1 MDKLSG
7 DMNYELLMKGI
18 DGEVWSLDLPLDAPA
33 MNYQTNNLAE
43 LKDRNASYS
52 QRISLPRTTHNE
64 QAFQFSF
71 VIGSG
76 SYVPYMRFPCQL
88 FYEGA
93 LISPVGAVLNIVDVS
108 DESIGIQIIGATA
121 DLFDTLNNTD
131 AKDPG
136 DGMFLL
142 KWYTDTMGQIE
153 RRLVGPEGVKVLYFW
168 LYATLQKNP
177 NIPPISMEAIQQVR
191 ELDKFYPHLNWYDL
205 VTWIFAR
212 EGYSLETDVDPVD
225 RDEMFL
231 PCTYP
236 VLADNPNAPKASGTG
251 WIQDPPIGT
260 TVGVVWQGFPG
271 VTLSDPVAGRLLMGT
286 VAGTFNWMTLWDTT
300 ITFSFSWSN
309 ISAIRNGS
317 VAVQVTHYKND
328 GTSAIVLIRS
338 WSSGS
343 SGSASV
349 NIPMEAGEH
358 ILVSGSLATVNPSAN
373 QYDMR
378 FPVSITAPP
387 VPETSPGDKPQ
398 PGLTYD
404 LLASTGFKSLG
415 DIVKA
420 FFQLFGLTIDVNPAT
435 KVARAYSVQEF
446 YNRRSSSG
454 KNWSDKLIK
463 GKDTKLTFQLSNY
476 AQSNEIK
483 LEDNKDN
490 NVTDS
495 YKFSIPDVNLQ
506 PTKLLFQI
514 GFLAGLNQTLY
525 DEDTTDKVH
534 TIANYPIWTVNR
546 GRVENGEMTETTWEY
561 NALSKPMV
569 VHVNKSDYMWPQVS
583 VGYTL
588 IRVRLFTAYFKN
600 LNYYVPKYYDK
611 LINNILKRPKI
622 LQTQILLDSLDIQS
636 LDLFDPIWLEE
647 PGFWFYVSKINNFQ
661 AEKITKVDLIRM

>member
-1 MDKLSG
+1 
-7 DMNYELLMKGI
+7 MNYELLMKGI

-33 MNYQTNNLAE
+33 MNYQINNLAE

-71 VIGSG
+71 VVGSG
-76 SYVPYMRFPCQL
+76 SGVPYMKFPCQL

-93 LISPVGAVLNIVDVS
+93 LISPAGAVLNIIDVS
-108 DESIGIQIIGATA
+108 DTSIGVQILGATV

-142 KWYTDTMGQIE
+142 KWYTDTMGQTE
-153 RRLVGPEGVKVLYFW
+153 RYLSGPGEVKVLYFW

-177 NIPPISMEAIQQVR
+177 NFPPFTMEAIRQVR

-205 VTWIFAR
+205 VTWIFDRA
-212 EGYSLETDVDPVD
+212 GYSLETDVDPVD
-225 RDEMFL
+225 RAEMFL

-236 VLADNPNAPKASGTG
+236 VLADKPKAPGASGMG
-251 WIQDPPIGT
+251 WIRNFTVGT
-260 TVGVVWQGFPG
+260 TVGVIWKGSPG
-271 VTLSDPVAGRLLMGT
+271 VTLSDPVAGRLTIGPKS
-286 VAGTFNWMTLWDTT
+286 GTFSWMTLWDTT
-300 ITFSFSWSN
+300 ITFRFSWSN
-309 ISAIRNGS
+309 ISAIQKSR
-317 VAVQVTHYKND
+317 VAVEVTHYKND
-328 GTSAIVLIRS
+328 GTSAVVLTRS
-338 WSSGS
+338 WSTGS

-349 NIPMEAGEH
+349 DIQMEAGEH
-358 ILVSGSLATVNPSAN
+358 ILVSGTLAVITNPDSSF
-373 QYDMR
+373 DMR

-420 FFQLFGLTIDVNPAT
+420 FVQLFGLTVDVNPVT
-435 KVARAYSVQEF
+435 KVARAYSTREF

-463 GKDTKLTFQLSNY
+463 GKDTKLTFQLSSY

-514 GFLAGLNQTLY
+514 GFLAGLNQRLY
-525 DEDTTDKVH
+525 DAGTTNKTH
-534 TIANYPIWTVNR
+534 TLANYPIWTINR
-546 GRVENGEMTETTWEY
+546 GRMENGEVTETTWEY
-561 NALSKPMV
+561 NVLSKPMV
-569 VHVNKSDYMWPQVS
+569 VHINKSDYMRPEVK
-583 VGYTL
+583 VGHTL
-588 IRVRLFTAYFKN
+588 TRVRLYTAYFKN
-600 LNYYVPKYYDK
+600 LKYYVPKYYNK
-611 LINNILKRPKI
+611 LINNIFKRPKI
-622 LQTQILLDSLDIQS
+622 LQVQILLDSLDIQS
-636 LDLFDPIWLEE
+636 LDLFNPIWLEE
-647 PGFWFYVSKINNFQ
+647 HGFWFYVSKINNFQ
-661 AEKITKVDLIRM
+661 AGKISKVDLIRM

>member
-1 MDKLSG
+1 
-7 DMNYELLMKGI
+7 MNYELLMKGI

-33 MNYQTNNLAE
+33 MNYQINSLAE

-71 VIGSG
+71 VVGSG
-76 SYVPYMRFPCQL
+76 SGVPYMRFPCQL

-93 LISPVGAVLNIVDVS
+93 LISPAGAVLNIVDVS
-108 DESIGIQIIGATA
+108 DTSIGVQILGATV

-136 DGMFLL
+136 GGMFLL
-142 KWYTDTMGQIE
+142 KWYTDTMGQTE
-153 RRLVGPEGVKVLYFW
+153 RHLSGSGEAKVLYFW

-177 NIPPISMEAIQQVR
+177 NFPPFAMEAIRQVS

-205 VTWIFAR
+205 VTWIFDRA
-212 EGYSLETDVDPVD
+212 GYSLETDVDPVD
-225 RDEMFL
+225 RDGMFL

-236 VLADNPNAPKASGTG
+236 VLADNPKAPRASGIG
-251 WIQDPPIGT
+251 WIRNPPVGT
-260 TVGVVWQGFPG
+260 PTGVIWKGSPG
-271 VTLSDPVAGRLLMGT
+271 VTLSDPVAGRLTIGPGS
-286 VAGTFNWMTLWDTT
+286 GTFSWMTLWDTI
-300 ITFSFSWSN
+300 ITFRFSWSN
-309 ISAIRNGS
+309 ISAIQKSS
-317 VAVQVTHYKND
+317 VTVKVTHYKND
-328 GTSAIVLIRS
+328 GTSAVVLTRS

-343 SGSASV
+343 SGNVSV
-349 NIPMEAGEH
+349 DIQMEAGEH
-358 ILVSGSLATVNPSAN
+358 ILVSGTLAIVTNPGSSF
-373 QYDMR
+373 DMR

-420 FFQLFGLTIDVNPAT
+420 FVQLFGLTVDVNPVT
-435 KVARAYSVQEF
+435 KVARAYSIREF

-463 GKDTKLTFQLSNY
+463 GKDTKLTFQLSSY

-514 GFLAGLNQTLY
+514 GFLAGLNQSLY
-525 DEDTTDKVH
+525 DAATTNKTH
-534 TIANYPIWTVNR
+534 TLANYPIWTVNR
-546 GRVENGEMTETTWEY
+546 GRMENGKVTETTWEY
-561 NALSKPMV
+561 NVLSKPMV
-569 VHVNKSDYMWPQVS
+569 VHIDKSDFMRPKVR
-583 VGYTL
+583 VGHTTTQ
-588 IRVRLFTAYFKN
+588 VRLYTAYFKN
-600 LNYYVPKYYDK
+600 LKYYVPKYYGK

-622 LQTQILLDSLDIQS
+622 LQVQILLDSLDIQS
-636 LDLFDPIWLEE
+636 LDLFNPIWLEE
-647 PGFWFYVSKINNFQ
+647 HGFWFYVSKINNFQ
-661 AEKITKVDLIRM
+661 AGKIPKVDLIRM

>member
-1 MDKLSG
+1 
-7 DMNYELLMKGI
+7 MNYELLMKGI

-33 MNYQTNNLAE
+33 MNYQINNLAE

-52 QRISLPRTTHNE
+52 QRISLPRTIHNE
-64 QAFQFSF
+64 QAFQFSS
-71 VIGSG
+71 VVGSG
-76 SYVPYMRFPCQL
+76 SDVPYMKFPCQL

-108 DESIGIQIIGATA
+108 DTSIGVQVLGATV

-142 KWYTDTMGQIE
+142 KWYTDTMGPTEQY
-153 RRLVGPEGVKVLYFW
+153 LSGPEGSKVLYFW

-177 NIPPISMEAIQQVR
+177 NVPPLSMEAISQVR
-191 ELDKFYPHLNWYDL
+191 EMDKFYPHLNWYDL
-205 VTWIFAR
+205 VTWIFGRA
-212 EGYSLETDVDPVD
+212 GYSLETDVDSVD
-225 RDEMFL
+225 RSEMFL

-236 VLADNPNAPKASGTG
+236 VLADNPKAPKASGTG
-251 WIQDPPIGT
+251 WILEPTIGT
-260 TVGVVWQGFPG
+260 TVGVNWTGSPG
-271 VTLSDPVAGRLLMGT
+271 ITLSDPIAGRLTLGD
-286 VAGTFNWMTLWDTT
+286 ASGTFSWMTLWDTT
-300 ITFSFSWSN
+300 ITFSFPWYNGSD
-309 ISAIRNGS
+309 IQNGS
-317 VAVQVTHYKND
+317 VAVKVTHYKND
-328 GTSAIVLIRS
+328 GTDAIVLDRS

-358 ILVSGSLATVNPSAN
+358 ILVTGSLSTVGPSAN
-373 QYDMR
+373 RYDMR

-387 VPETSPGDKPQ
+387 VSETSPGDKPQ

-435 KVARAYSVQEF
+435 KVARAYSVREF

-463 GKDTKLTFQLSNY
+463 GKDTKLTFQLSSY
-476 AQSNEIK
+476 AQTNEIK

-514 GFLAGLNQTLY
+514 GFLAGLNQDLY
-525 DEDTTDKVH
+525 DQDTTHKLH
-534 TIANYPIWTVNR
+534 KLANYPIWTVNR
-546 GRVENGEMTETTWEY
+546 GRMENGKMTETTWEY
-561 NALSKPMV
+561 NTLSKPMV
-569 VHVNKSDYMWPQVS
+569 VHIGKSDYMRPGVK
-583 VGYTL
+583 VGYAIARVTL
-588 IRVRLFTAYFKN
+588 HTAYFKN
-600 LNYYVPKYYDK
+600 LNYYVPKYYGN
-611 LINNILKRPKI
+611 LINNILKRPKV
-622 LQTQILLDSLDIQS
+622 LQTQILLDPLDIQG
-636 LDLFDPIWLEE
+636 LDLFNPIWLEE
-647 PGFWFYVSKINNFQ
+647 HGFWFYVSKINNFQ
-661 AEKITKVDLIRM
+661 AGKITKVDLIRM

>member
-1 MDKLSG
+1 
-7 DMNYELLMKGI
+7 MNYELLMKGI

-33 MNYQTNNLAE
+33 MNYQINNLAE

-64 QAFQFSF
+64 QAFQFGF
-71 VIGSG
+71 VVGSG
-76 SYVPYMRFPCQL
+76 SYVPYMKFPCQL

-93 LISPVGAVLNIVDVS
+93 LISPAGAVLNIVDVS
-108 DESIGIQIIGATA
+108 DTSIGIQILGATT

-142 KWYTDTMGQIE
+142 KWYTDTMGRTE
-153 RRLVGPEGVKVLYFW
+153 RHLSGSGESKVLYFW

-177 NIPPISMEAIQQVR
+177 NVPPISMEAIGQVR

-205 VTWIFAR
+205 VTWIFDR
-212 EGYSLETDVDPVD
+212 EGYSLETDVDSVD
-225 RDEMFL
+225 RSEMFL

-260 TVGVVWQGFPG
+260 TVGVIWQGYPG
-271 VTLSDPVAGRLLMGT
+271 VTLSDPVAGRLLMGS
-286 VAGTFNWMTLWDTT
+286 VAGTFSWMTLWDTT

-328 GTSAIVLIRS
+328 GTNAIVLTRS
-338 WSSGS
+338 WFSGS
-343 SGSASV
+343 SGSVSV
-349 NIPMEAGEH
+349 DIPMEAGEH

-387 VPETSPGDKPQ
+387 APETSPGDKPQ

-435 KVARAYSVQEF
+435 RVARAYSVQEF

-463 GKDTKLTFQLSNY
+463 GKDTKLTFQLSGY

-514 GFLAGLNQTLY
+514 GFLAGLNQALY
-525 DEDTTDKVH
+525 DEYTQRLH
-534 TIANYPIWTVNR
+534 TLANYPIWTINR
-546 GRVENGEMTETTWEY
+546 VWMENREMTETTWEY

-569 VHVNKSDYMWPQVS
+569 VHINKSDYMWPQVS
-583 VGYTL
+583 VGYRLT
-588 IRVRLFTAYFKN
+588 RVRLYTARFKS
-600 LNYYVPKYYDK
+600 LNYYVPKYYGK
-611 LINNILKRPKI
+611 LIDNILKRPKI

-636 LDLFDPIWLEE
+636 LDLFNPIWLEE
-647 PGFWFYVSKINNFQ
+647 HGFWFYVSKINNFQ
-661 AEKITKVDLIRM
+661 AGKITKVDLIRM

>member
-1 MDKLSG
+1 
-7 DMNYELLMKGI
+7 MNYELLMKGI

-33 MNYQTNNLAE
+33 MNYQINNLAE

-71 VIGSG
+71 VVGSG
-76 SYVPYMRFPCQL
+76 SYVPYMKFPCQL

-108 DESIGIQIIGATA
+108 DTSIGVQILGATA

-142 KWYTDTMGQIE
+142 KWYTDTMGLTE
-153 RRLVGPEGVKVLYFW
+153 RYLSGPEGTKVLYFW
-168 LYATLQKNP
+168 LYAALQKNP
-177 NIPPISMEAIQQVR
+177 NVPPISMEAIRQVR

-205 VTWIFAR
+205 VTWIFDRA
-212 EGYSLETDVDPVD
+212 GYSLETDVDSVD
-225 RDEMFL
+225 RSEMFL

-236 VLADNPNAPKASGTG
+236 VLADNPKAPKASGTG
-251 WIQDPPIGT
+251 WIQDPQIGT
-260 TVGVVWQGFPG
+260 TVGVIWQGYPG
-271 VTLSDPVAGRLLMGT
+271 ITLSDPVAGRLMMMDTGS
-286 VAGTFNWMTLWDTT
+286 GKFSWMTLWDTT
-300 ITFSFSWSN
+300 ITFSFAWSN
-309 ISAIRNGS
+309 GSAIRNGT

-328 GTSAIVLIRS
+328 GTNAVVLTRS

-349 NIPMEAGEH
+349 DIPMEAGEH

-373 QYDMR
+373 QYNMR

-435 KVARAYSVQEF
+435 KVARAYSVREF

-463 GKDTKLTFQLSNY
+463 GKDTKLTFQLSSY
-476 AQSNEIK
+476 AQTNEIK

-514 GFLAGLNQTLY
+514 GFLAGLNQDLY
-525 DEDTTDKVH
+525 DWDTTNKLH
-534 TIANYPIWTVNR
+534 KLANYPIWTINR
-546 GRVENGEMTETTWEY
+546 GRMENGEMTETTWEY

-569 VHVNKSDYMWPQVS
+569 VHVNESDYMRPQIR
-583 VGYTL
+583 VGYALTQVTL
-588 IRVRLFTAYFKN
+588 RTAYFKN
-600 LNYYVPKYYDK
+600 LNYYVPKYYGK

-622 LQTQILLDSLDIQS
+622 LQTQILLDPLDIQG

-647 PGFWFYVSKINNFQ
+647 HGFWFYVSKINNFQ
-661 AEKITKVDLIRM
+661 AGKITKVDLIRM

>member
-1 MDKLSG
+1 
-7 DMNYELLMKGI
+7 MNYELLMKGI
-18 DGEVWSLDLPLDAPA
+18 DGKVWSLDLLLDAPA
-33 MNYQTNNLAE
+33 MNYQINNLAE

-71 VIGSG
+71 VVGSG
-76 SYVPYMRFPCQL
+76 SSVPYMKFPCQL

-93 LISPVGAVLNIVDVS
+93 LISPAGAVLNIVDVS
-108 DESIGIQIIGATA
+108 DTSIGVQILGATV

-142 KWYTDTMGQIE
+142 KWYTDTMGQTE
-153 RRLVGPEGVKVLYFW
+153 RYLSGPEGVKVLYFW

-177 NIPPISMEAIQQVR
+177 NFPPFAMEAIRQVS

-205 VTWIFAR
+205 VTWIFDRA
-212 EGYSLETDVDPVD
+212 GYSLETDVDPVD
-225 RDEMFL
+225 RAEMFL

-236 VLADNPNAPKASGTG
+236 VLADNPRAPKASGIG
-251 WIQDPPIGT
+251 WIRNPSVGT
-260 TVGVVWQGFPG
+260 TGVTWRGSPG
-271 VTLSDPVAGRLLMGT
+271 VTLSDPVAGRLAIDSGP
-286 VAGTFNWMTLWDTT
+286 GTFKWMTLWDTT
-300 ITFSFSWSN
+300 ITFKFSWSN
-309 ISAIRNGS
+309 ISAIQKSS
-317 VAVQVTHYKND
+317 VAVKVTHYKND
-328 GTSAIVLIRS
+328 GTSAVVLTRS

-349 NIPMEAGEH
+349 DIQMEAGEH
-358 ILVSGSLATVNPSAN
+358 ILVSGTLAIAVKPVNSF
-373 QYDMR
+373 DLR

-420 FFQLFGLTIDVNPAT
+420 FVQLFGLTVDVNPVT
-435 KVARAYSVQEF
+435 KVARAYSMQEF

-463 GKDTKLTFQLSNY
+463 GKDTKLTFQLSSY
-476 AQSNEIK
+476 AQSNEMK

-514 GFLAGLNQTLY
+514 GFLAGLNQRLY
-525 DEDTTDKVH
+525 DADITNATH
-534 TIANYPIWTVNR
+534 TLANYPIWTVNR
-546 GRVENGEMTETTWEY
+546 GRMENGEMTETTWEY
-561 NALSKPMV
+561 NVLSKPMV
-569 VHVNKSDYMWPQVS
+569 VHIDKSDFMRPRVR

-588 IRVRLFTAYFKN
+588 TQVRLYTAYFKN
-600 LNYYVPKYYDK
+600 LKYYVPKYYNK

-622 LQTQILLDSLDIQS
+622 LQAQILLDSLDIQS
-636 LDLFDPIWLEE
+636 LDLFNPIWLEE
-647 PGFWFYVSKINNFQ
+647 HGFWFYVSKINNFQ
-661 AEKITKVDLIRM
+661 AGKISKVDLIRM

>member
-1 MDKLSG
+1 
-7 DMNYELLMKGI
+7 MNYELLMKGI
-18 DGEVWSLDLPLDAPA
+18 DGKVWSLDLPLDAPA
-33 MNYQTNNLAE
+33 MNYQINNLAE

-64 QAFQFSF
+64 QAFQFSS
-71 VIGSG
+71 VVGSD
-76 SYVPYMRFPCQL
+76 SRVPYMKFPCQL

-93 LISPVGAVLNIVDVS
+93 LISPAGAVLNIVDVS
-108 DESIGIQIIGATA
+108 DTSIGVQILGATI

-142 KWYTDTMGQIE
+142 KWYTDTMGQTE
-153 RRLVGPEGVKVLYFW
+153 RYLSGPEKAKVLYFW

-177 NIPPISMEAIQQVR
+177 NFPPIAMEAIRQVS

-205 VTWIFAR
+205 VTWIFDRA
-212 EGYSLETDVDPVD
+212 GYSLETDVAPAD
-225 RDEMFL
+225 RAEMFL

-236 VLADNPNAPKASGTG
+236 VLADDPKAPKASGIG
-251 WIQDPPIGT
+251 WIRNPSVGT
-260 TVGVVWQGFPG
+260 TGVTWKGSPG
-271 VTLSDPVAGRLLMGT
+271 VTLSDPVAGRLT
-286 VAGTFNWMTLWDTT
+286 IDTKPGTFNWMTLWDTT
-300 ITFSFSWSN
+300 ITFKLSWTN
-309 ISAIRNGS
+309 ISAIQKSS
-317 VAVQVTHYKND
+317 VAVKVTHYKND
-328 GTSAIVLIRS
+328 GTSAVVLTRS

-349 NIPMEAGEH
+349 DIQMEAGEH
-358 ILVSGSLATVNPSAN
+358 ILVSGTLAIAVKPVNSF
-373 QYDMR
+373 DMR
-378 FPVSITAPP
+378 FLVNITAPP

-420 FFQLFGLTIDVNPAT
+420 FVQLFGLTVDVNPVT

-463 GKDTKLTFQLSNY
+463 GKDTKLTFQLSSY

-514 GFLAGLNQTLY
+514 GFLAGLNQRLY
-525 DEDTTDKVH
+525 DSAITNGAH
-534 TIANYPIWTVNR
+534 TLANYPIWTVNR
-546 GRVENGEMTETTWEY
+546 GRMENGEMTETTWEY
-561 NALSKPMV
+561 NVLSKPMV
-569 VHVNKSDYMWPQVS
+569 VCIDKSDYMRPKVR
-583 VGYTL
+583 VGYTTTQ
-588 IRVRLFTAYFKN
+588 VRLYTAYFRSLK
-600 LNYYVPKYYDK
+600 YYVPKYYNK

-622 LQTQILLDSLDIQS
+622 LQVQILLDSLDIQS
-636 LDLFDPIWLEE
+636 LDLFNPIWLEE
-647 PGFWFYVSKINNFQ
+647 HGFWFYVSKINNFQ
-661 AEKITKVDLIRM
+661 AGKIPKVDLIRM

>member
-1 MDKLSG
+1 
-7 DMNYELLMKGI
+7 MNYELLMKGI
-18 DGEVWSLDLPLDAPA
+18 DGKVWSLDLPLDAPA
-33 MNYQTNNLAE
+33 MNYQINNLAE

-71 VIGSG
+71 VVGLDSG
-76 SYVPYMRFPCQL
+76 MPYMKFPCQL

-93 LISPVGAVLNIVDVS
+93 LISPAGAVLSLVDVS
-108 DESIGIQIIGATA
+108 DTSIGVQILGATV

-142 KWYTDTMGQIE
+142 KWYTDTMGQTE
-153 RRLVGPEGVKVLYFW
+153 RYLSGPEGFKVLYFW

-177 NIPPISMEAIQQVR
+177 NFPPLDMEAIRQVR

-205 VTWIFAR
+205 VTWIFDRA
-212 EGYSLETDVDPVD
+212 GYSLETDVDPD
-225 RDEMFL
+225 DQAEMFL

-236 VLADNPNAPKASGTG
+236 VLADDPKAPKASGIG
-251 WIQDPPIGT
+251 WIRNPSVGT
-260 TVGVVWQGFPG
+260 TGVTWKGSPG
-271 VTLSDPVAGRLLMGT
+271 VTLSDPVAGRLAIDS
-286 VAGTFNWMTLWDTT
+286 VPGTFRWMTLWDTT
-300 ITFSFSWSN
+300 ITFKLSWSN
-309 ISAIRNGS
+309 ISAIQKCS
-317 VAVQVTHYKND
+317 VTFKVTHYKND
-328 GTSAIVLIRS
+328 GTSAVVLTRS

-349 NIPMEAGEH
+349 DIQMEAGEH
-358 ILVSGSLATVNPSAN
+358 ILVSGTLDIVVTPVNSF
-373 QYDMR
+373 DMR
-378 FPVSITAPP
+378 FLVNIIAPP

-420 FFQLFGLTIDVNPAT
+420 FVQLFGLTVDVNPVT
-435 KVARAYSVQEF
+435 KVARAFSTQEF

-463 GKDTKLTFQLSNY
+463 GEDTKLTFQLSSY

-495 YKFSIPDVNLQ
+495 YKFSISDVNLQ

-514 GFLAGLNQTLY
+514 GFLAGLNQRLNDSDITNMTHTL
-525 DEDTTDKVH
+525 
-534 TIANYPIWTVNR
+534 ANYPIWTVNR
-546 GRVENGEMTETTWEY
+546 GRMENGEMTETTWEY
-561 NALSKPMV
+561 NVLSKPMV
-569 VHVNKSDYMWPQVS
+569 VHIDKSDFMRPRVK

-588 IRVRLFTAYFKN
+588 TQIRLYTAYFKN
-600 LNYYVPKYYDK
+600 LKYYIPKYYGK

-622 LQTQILLDSLDIQS
+622 LQVQILLDSLDIQG
-636 LDLFDPIWLEE
+636 LDLFNPIWLEE
-647 PGFWFYVSKINNFQ
+647 HGFWFYVSKINNFQ
-661 AEKITKVDLIRM
+661 AGKISKVDLIRM

>member
-1 MDKLSG
+1 
-7 DMNYELLMKGI
+7 MNYELLMKGI

-33 MNYQTNNLAE
+33 MNYQINNLAE

-71 VIGSG
+71 VVGSG
-76 SYVPYMRFPCQL
+76 SGVPYMKFPCQL

-93 LISPVGAVLNIVDVS
+93 LISPAGAVLNIVDVS
-108 DESIGIQIIGATA
+108 DTSIGVQILGATV

-142 KWYTDTMGQIE
+142 KWYTDTMGQTE
-153 RRLVGPEGVKVLYFW
+153 RYLSGPGEAKVLYFW

-177 NIPPISMEAIQQVR
+177 NFPPFAMEAIRQVS

-205 VTWIFAR
+205 VTWIFGRA
-212 EGYSLETDVDPVD
+212 GYSLETDVDPVD
-225 RDEMFL
+225 RDGMFL

-236 VLADNPNAPKASGTG
+236 VLADNPKAPRASGIG
-251 WIQDPPIGT
+251 WIQNP
-260 TVGVVWQGFPG
+260 TVGTPTGVIWKGSPG
-271 VTLSDPVAGRLLMGT
+271 VTLSDPVAGRLTIGPES
-286 VAGTFNWMTLWDTT
+286 GTFSWMTLWDTT
-300 ITFSFSWSN
+300 ITFRFSWAN
-309 ISAIRNGS
+309 ISAIQKSS
-317 VAVQVTHYKND
+317 VTVKVTHYKND
-328 GTSAIVLIRS
+328 GTSAVVLTRS

-343 SGSASV
+343 SGNVSV
-349 NIPMEAGEH
+349 DIQMEAGEH
-358 ILVSGSLATVNPSAN
+358 ILVSGTLAIVTNPGSSF
-373 QYDMR
+373 DMR

-420 FFQLFGLTIDVNPAT
+420 FAQLFGLTVDVNPVT
-435 KVARAYSVQEF
+435 KVARAYSIREF

-463 GKDTKLTFQLSNY
+463 GKDTKLTFQLSSY

-514 GFLAGLNQTLY
+514 GFLAGLNQSLY
-525 DEDTTDKVH
+525 DADTTNKIH
-534 TIANYPIWTVNR
+534 TLANYPIWTINR
-546 GRVENGEMTETTWEY
+546 GRMENGEVTETTWEY
-561 NALSKPMV
+561 NVLSKPMV
-569 VHVNKSDYMWPQVS
+569 VHIDKSDYMRSKVR
-583 VGYTL
+583 VGHTTTQ
-588 IRVRLFTAYFKN
+588 VRLYTAYFKN
-600 LNYYVPKYYDK
+600 LKYYVPKYYDK

-622 LQTQILLDSLDIQS
+622 LQVQILLDSLDIQS
-636 LDLFDPIWLEE
+636 LDLFNPIWLEE
-647 PGFWFYVSKINNFQ
+647 HGFWFYVSKINNFQ
-661 AEKITKVDLIRM
+661 AGKISKVDLIRM

>member
-1 MDKLSG
+1 
-7 DMNYELLMKGI
+7 MNYELLMKGI

-33 MNYQTNNLAE
+33 MNYQINNLAE

-71 VIGSG
+71 VVGSG
-76 SYVPYMRFPCQL
+76 SCVPYMKFPCQL

-93 LISPVGAVLNIVDVS
+93 LISPAGAVLNIVDVS
-108 DESIGIQIIGATA
+108 DTSIGVQILGATV

-142 KWYTDTMGQIE
+142 KWYTNTMGQTE
-153 RRLVGPEGVKVLYFW
+153 RYLSGPGEVKVLYFW

-177 NIPPISMEAIQQVR
+177 NFPPFAMEAIRQVG

-205 VTWIFAR
+205 VTWIFDRA
-212 EGYSLETDVDPVD
+212 GYSLETDVDPVD
-225 RDEMFL
+225 RAEMFL

-236 VLADNPNAPKASGTG
+236 VLADNPKAPRASGIG
-251 WIQDPPIGT
+251 WIRNF
-260 TVGVVWQGFPG
+260 TVGTPAGVIWEGSPG
-271 VTLSDPVAGRLLMGT
+271 VTLSDPVAGRLNIGPGS
-286 VAGTFNWMTLWDTT
+286 GTFSWMTLWDTT
-300 ITFSFSWSN
+300 ITFRFSWSN
-309 ISAIRNGS
+309 ISAIRNSS
-317 VAVQVTHYKND
+317 VAVKVTHYKND
-328 GTSAIVLIRS
+328 GTSAVVLTRS
-338 WSSGS
+338 WSTGS

-349 NIPMEAGEH
+349 DIQMEAGEH
-358 ILVSGSLATVNPSAN
+358 ILVSGTLAVIINPVSSF
-373 QYDMR
+373 DMR

-420 FFQLFGLTIDVNPAT
+420 FVQLFGLTVDVNPVT
-435 KVARAYSVQEF
+435 KVARAYSIQEF

-463 GKDTKLTFQLSNY
+463 GKDTKLTFQLSSY
-476 AQSNEIK
+476 AQANEIK

-514 GFLAGLNQTLY
+514 GFLAGLNQSLY
-525 DEDTTDKVH
+525 DAGNTNKIH
-534 TIANYPIWTVNR
+534 TLANYPIWTINR
-546 GRVENGEMTETTWEY
+546 GRMENGEVTETTWEY
-561 NALSKPMV
+561 NVLSKPMV
-569 VHVNKSDYMWPQVS
+569 VHINMSDYMRPVVR
-583 VGYTL
+583 VGYT
-588 IRVRLFTAYFKN
+588 RTQVRLYTAYFKN

-622 LQTQILLDSLDIQS
+622 LQVQILLDSLDIQS
-636 LDLFDPIWLEE
+636 LDLFNPIWLEE
-647 PGFWFYVSKINNFQ
+647 HGFWFYVSKINNFQ
-661 AEKITKVDLIRM
+661 AGKIPKVDLIRM

>member
-1 MDKLSG
+1 
-7 DMNYELLMKGI
+7 MNYELLMKGI

-33 MNYQTNNLAE
+33 MNYQINNLAE

-71 VIGSG
+71 VVGSG
-76 SYVPYMRFPCQL
+76 SYVPYMKFPCQL

-93 LISPVGAVLNIVDVS
+93 LISPAGAVLNIVDVS
-108 DESIGIQIIGATA
+108 DTSIGVQILGATA

-136 DGMFLL
+136 TGMFLL
-142 KWYTDTMGQIE
+142 KWYTDTMGQSE
-153 RRLVGPEGVKVLYFW
+153 RYLSGPEKSKVLYFW

-177 NIPPISMEAIQQVR
+177 NVPPIFMEAIRQVW

-205 VTWIFAR
+205 VTWIFDRA
-212 EGYSLETDVDPVD
+212 GYSLETDVDSVD
-225 RDEMFL
+225 RSEMFL

-236 VLADNPNAPKASGTG
+236 VLADNPNVPKASGTG
-251 WIQDPPIGT
+251 WIRDTPPGGIS
-260 TVGVVWQGFPG
+260 GVTWQGSPG
-271 VTLSDPVAGRLLMGT
+271 VTLSDPIAGRLIINTISGE
-286 VAGTFNWMTLWDTT
+286 FSWMTLWDTT

-309 ISAIRNGS
+309 TSAISRGT

-328 GTSAIVLIRS
+328 GTSAIVLTRS

-343 SGSASV
+343 SGSVSV
-349 NIPMEAGEH
+349 DIPMEAGEH
-358 ILVSGSLATVNPSAN
+358 ILVSGTLRAN
-373 QYDMR
+373 YFSTDQYDMR
-378 FPVSITAPP
+378 FPVSITAP
-387 VPETSPGDKPQ
+387 VPLETSPGDKPY

-415 DIVKA
+415 DITKA
-420 FFQLFGLTIDVNPAT
+420 FLQLFGLTIDVNSAT
-435 KVARAYSVQEF
+435 KVARAYSVREF

-463 GKDTKLTFQLSNY
+463 GKDTKLTFQLSSY

-525 DEDTTDKVH
+525 DEDSTQRLH
-534 TIANYPIWTVNR
+534 TLANYPIWTINR
-546 GRVENGEMTETTWEY
+546 GRMENGEMTETTWEY

-569 VHVNKSDYMWPQVS
+569 VHINKSDYMRPQVS
-583 VGYTL
+583 VGYVLTP
-588 IRVRLFTAYFKN
+588 IRLYTARFKS
-600 LNYYVPKYYDK
+600 LNYYVPKYYGK
-611 LINNILKRPKI
+611 LIDNILKRPKI

-636 LDLFDPIWLEE
+636 LDLFNPIWLEE
-647 PGFWFYVSKINNFQ
+647 HGFWFYVSKINNFQ
-661 AEKITKVDLIRM
+661 AGKITKVDLIRM

>member
-1 MDKLSG
+1 
-7 DMNYELLMKGI
+7 MNYELLMKGI
-18 DGEVWSLDLPLDAPA
+18 DGKVWSLDLPLDAPV
-33 MNYQTNNLAE
+33 MNYQINNLAE

-71 VIGSG
+71 VVGSG
-76 SYVPYMRFPCQL
+76 SSVPYMKFPCQL

-93 LISPVGAVLNIVDVS
+93 LISPAGAVLNIVDVS
-108 DESIGIQIIGATA
+108 DTSIGVQILGATA

-136 DGMFLL
+136 DGMFLF
-142 KWYTDTMGQIE
+142 KWYTDTMGQTE
-153 RRLVGPEGVKVLYFW
+153 RYLSGPEKIKVLYFW

-177 NIPPISMEAIQQVR
+177 NFPPFDMEAIRQVS

-205 VTWIFAR
+205 VTWIFDRA
-212 EGYSLETDVDPVD
+212 GYSLETDVAPVD
-225 RDEMFL
+225 RAEMFL

-236 VLADNPNAPKASGTG
+236 VLADDPKAPKASGIG
-251 WIQDPPIGT
+251 WIRNPSVGT
-260 TVGVVWQGFPG
+260 TGVTWEGSFG
-271 VTLSDPVAGRLLMGT
+271 VTLSDPVAGRLT
-286 VAGTFNWMTLWDTT
+286 INPSPGTFNWMTLWDTT
-300 ITFSFSWSN
+300 ITFRFSWSN
-309 ISAIRNGS
+309 ISAIQKSS
-317 VAVQVTHYKND
+317 VAVKVTHYKND
-328 GTSAIVLIRS
+328 GTSAVVLTRS

-343 SGSASV
+343 SSGSASV
-349 NIPMEAGEH
+349 DIQMEAGEH
-358 ILVSGSLATVNPSAN
+358 ILVSGTLAIAVNPVNSF
-373 QYDMR
+373 DMR

-420 FFQLFGLTIDVNPAT
+420 FVQLFGLTVDVNPVT
-435 KVARAYSVQEF
+435 KVARAYSIREF

-463 GKDTKLTFQLSNY
+463 GKDTKLTFQLSSY

-495 YKFSIPDVNLQ
+495 YKFSIPDVNLR

-514 GFLAGLNQTLY
+514 GFLAGLNQRLY
-525 DEDTTDKVH
+525 DAYITNKTH
-534 TIANYPIWTVNR
+534 TLANYPIWTINR
-546 GRVENGEMTETTWEY
+546 GRMENGEMTETTWEY
-561 NALSKPMV
+561 NVLSKPMV
-569 VHVNKSDYMWPQVS
+569 VHIDKSDYMQPRVK
-583 VGYTL
+583 VGHTTTQ
-588 IRVRLFTAYFKN
+588 VRLYTAYFKN
-600 LNYYVPKYYDK
+600 LKYYVPKYYDK

-622 LQTQILLDSLDIQS
+622 LQVQILLDSLDIQS
-636 LDLFDPIWLEE
+636 LDLFNPIWLEE
-647 PGFWFYVSKINNFQ
+647 HGFWFYVSKINNFQ
-661 AEKITKVDLIRM
+661 AGKISKVDLIRM

>member
-1 MDKLSG
+1 
-7 DMNYELLMKGI
+7 MNYELLMKGI
-18 DGEVWSLDLPLDAPA
+18 DGKVWSLDLPLDAPA
-33 MNYQTNNLAE
+33 MNYQINNLAE

-71 VIGSG
+71 EVGSG
-76 SYVPYMRFPCQL
+76 SGVPYMKFPCQL

-93 LISPVGAVLNIVDVS
+93 LISPAGAVLNIVDVS
-108 DESIGIQIIGATA
+108 DTSIGVQILGATV

-142 KWYTDTMGQIE
+142 KWYTDTMGQTE
-153 RRLVGPEGVKVLYFW
+153 RYLSGPEKAKVLYFW

-177 NIPPISMEAIQQVR
+177 NSPPSAMEAIRQVY

-205 VTWIFAR
+205 VTWIFDRA
-212 EGYSLETDVDPVD
+212 GYSLETDVNPVD
-225 RDEMFL
+225 RAEMFL

-236 VLADNPNAPKASGTG
+236 VLADNPEAPRASGIG
-251 WIQDPPIGT
+251 WIRDPSVGT
-260 TVGVVWQGFPG
+260 TGVTWIGSPG
-271 VTLSDPVAGRLLMGT
+271 VTLSDPVAGRLT
-286 VAGTFNWMTLWDTT
+286 IDPQAGTFNWMTLWDTT
-300 ITFSFSWSN
+300 IMFGLSWTN
-309 ISAIRNGS
+309 ISAIQKSS
-317 VAVQVTHYKND
+317 VAVKVTHYKND
-328 GTSAIVLIRS
+328 GTSAVVLTRS

-349 NIPMEAGEH
+349 DIQMEAGEH
-358 ILVSGSLATVNPSAN
+358 ILVSGTLAIAVNPVNSF
-373 QYDMR
+373 DMR
-378 FPVSITAPP
+378 FPVRITAPP

-420 FFQLFGLTIDVNPAT
+420 FVQLFGLTVDVNPVT
-435 KVARAYSVQEF
+435 KVARAYSIQEF
-446 YNRRSSSG
+446 YNRRSLSG

-463 GKDTKLTFQLSNY
+463 GKDTKLTFQLSSY

-514 GFLAGLNQTLY
+514 GFLAGLNQRLY
-525 DEDTTDKVH
+525 DADTTNKDH
-534 TIANYPIWTVNR
+534 TLANYPIWTVNR
-546 GRVENGEMTETTWEY
+546 GRMENGKMTETTWEY
-561 NALSKPMV
+561 NVLSKPMV
-569 VHVNKSDYMWPQVS
+569 VHINKSDFMRPKVK
-583 VGYTL
+583 VGRTL
-588 IRVRLFTAYFKN
+588 TQIRLYTAYFKN
-600 LNYYVPKYYDK
+600 LKYYVPKYYDK
-611 LINNILKRPKI
+611 LINNILKRPKT
-622 LQTQILLDSLDIQS
+622 LQVQILLDSLDIQS
-636 LDLFDPIWLEE
+636 LDLFNPIWLEE
-647 PGFWFYVSKINNFQ
+647 HGFWFYVSKINNFQ
-661 AEKITKVDLIRM
+661 AGKISKVDLIRM

>member
-1 MDKLSG
+1 
-7 DMNYELLMKGI
+7 MNYELLMKGI

-33 MNYQTNNLAE
+33 MNYQINNLAE

-64 QAFQFSF
+64 QAFQFSS
-71 VIGSG
+71 VVGSD
-76 SYVPYMRFPCQL
+76 SRVPYMKFPCQL

-93 LISPVGAVLNIVDVS
+93 LISPAGAVLNIVDIS
-108 DESIGIQIIGATA
+108 DTSIGVQILGATV

-142 KWYTDTMGQIE
+142 KWYTDTMGQTE
-153 RRLVGPEGVKVLYFW
+153 RYLSGPEKVKVLYFW

-177 NIPPISMEAIQQVR
+177 NFPPFAMEAIRQVS

-205 VTWIFAR
+205 VTWIFDRA
-212 EGYSLETDVDPVD
+212 GYSLETDVDLVD
-225 RDEMFL
+225 RNEMFL

-236 VLADNPNAPKASGTG
+236 VLADNPKAPGASGMG
-251 WIQDPPIGT
+251 WIQNPSVGT
-260 TVGVVWQGFPG
+260 PTGVIWKGSPG
-271 VTLSDPVAGRLLMGT
+271 VTLKDPVAGRLTIGPGS
-286 VAGTFNWMTLWDTT
+286 GTFSWMTLWDTT
-300 ITFSFSWSN
+300 ITFKFSWNN
-309 ISAIRNGS
+309 ISAIQKSS
-317 VAVQVTHYKND
+317 VSVKVTHYKND
-328 GTSAIVLIRS
+328 GTSAVVLTKT

-343 SGSASV
+343 FGSASV
-349 NIPMEAGEH
+349 DIQMEAGEH
-358 ILVSGSLATVNPSAN
+358 ILVSGTLAIVVNQGGSF
-373 QYDMR
+373 DMK

-420 FFQLFGLTIDVNPAT
+420 FVQLFGLTVDVNPVT
-435 KVARAYSVQEF
+435 KVARAYSIREF
-446 YNRRSSSG
+446 YNRQSSSG

-463 GKDTKLTFQLSNY
+463 GKDTKLTFQLSSY
-476 AQSNEIK
+476 AQSNEMK

-514 GFLAGLNQTLY
+514 GFLAGLNQSLY
-525 DEDTTDKVH
+525 DADITNKTH
-534 TIANYPIWTVNR
+534 TLANYPIWTVNR
-546 GRVENGEMTETTWEY
+546 SRMENGEMTETTWEY
-561 NALSKPMV
+561 NVLSKPMV
-569 VHVNKSDYMWPQVS
+569 VHIDKSDFMRPKVK

-588 IRVRLFTAYFKN
+588 TQVRLYTAYFKK
-600 LNYYVPKYYDK
+600 LNYYVPKYYSK
-611 LINNILKRPKI
+611 LIHNILKSPKI
-622 LQTQILLDSLDIQS
+622 LQVQILLDSLDIQS
-636 LDLFDPIWLEE
+636 LDLFNPIWLEE
-647 PGFWFYVSKINNFQ
+647 HGFWFYVSKINNFQ
-661 AEKITKVDLIRM
+661 AGKIPKVDLIRM

>member
-1 MDKLSG
+1 MR
-7 DMNYELLMKGI
+7 GI

-76 SYVPYMRFPCQL
+76 SYVPYMKFPCQL

-93 LISPVGAVLNIVDVS
+93 LISPVGSVLNIVDVS
-108 DESIGIQIIGATA
+108 DTAIGIQILGATA

-136 DGMFLL
+136 TGMFLL
-142 KWYTDTMGQIE
+142 KWYTDTMGQTE
-153 RRLVGPEGVKVLYFW
+153 RYLSGPEESKVLYFW

-177 NIPPISMEAIQQVR
+177 NVPPIFREAIRQVR

-205 VTWIFAR
+205 VTWIFDRA
-212 EGYSLETDVDPVD
+212 GYSLETDVDPVD
-225 RDEMFL
+225 RSEMFL

-260 TVGVVWQGFPG
+260 TVGVIWQGYPG
-271 VTLSDPVAGRLLMGT
+271 VTLSDPVAGRLMVGPG
-286 VAGTFNWMTLWDTT
+286 AGKFSWMTLWDTT
-300 ITFSFSWSN
+300 ITFSFTWSN
-309 ISAIRNGS
+309 ISVIRNGL
-317 VAVQVTHYKND
+317 VAVQVTHYKKD
-328 GTSAIVLIRS
+328 GTSAIVLTRS
-338 WSSGS
+338 WSSGF

-349 NIPMEAGEH
+349 DIPMEAGEH
-358 ILVSGSLATVNPSAN
+358 ILVSGSLATVGPFVN
-373 QYDMR
+373 QYNMR

-435 KVARAYSVQEF
+435 KVARAYSVQEY

-463 GKDTKLTFQLSNY
+463 GKDTKLTFQLSSY

-506 PTKLLFQI
+506 STKLLFQI

-525 DEDTTDKVH
+525 DEDDASKTH
-534 TIANYPIWTVNR
+534 TLANYPIWTFNR
-546 GRVENGEMTETTWEY
+546 GRMENGEMTETTWEY

-569 VHVNKSDYMWPQVS
+569 VHINKSDYMWPQVS

-588 IRVRLFTAYFKN
+588 TRVRLYPAYFKN
-600 LNYYVPKYYDK
+600 LNYYIPKYYDK
-611 LINNILKRPKI
+611 LINNILKSPKT
-622 LQTQILLDSLDIQS
+622 LQTQILLDSLDIQG

-647 PGFWFYVSKINNFQ
+647 HGFWFYVSKINNFQ
-661 AEKITKVDLIRM
+661 AGKITKVDLIRM

>member
-1 MDKLSG
+1 
-7 DMNYELLMKGI
+7 MKGI

-33 MNYQTNNLAE
+33 MNYQINNLAE

-71 VIGSG
+71 EVGSG
-76 SYVPYMRFPCQL
+76 SGVPYMKFPCQL

-93 LISPVGAVLNIVDVS
+93 LISPAGAVLNIVDVS
-108 DESIGIQIIGATA
+108 DTSIGVQILGATV

-142 KWYTDTMGQIE
+142 KWYTDTMGQTE
-153 RRLVGPEGVKVLYFW
+153 RYLSGPGEVKVLYFW

-177 NIPPISMEAIQQVR
+177 NFPPFAMEAIRQVG

-205 VTWIFAR
+205 VTWIFDRA
-212 EGYSLETDVDPVD
+212 GYSLETDVDPVD
-225 RDEMFL
+225 RAEMFL

-236 VLADNPNAPKASGTG
+236 VLADNPKAPGASGIG
-251 WIQDPPIGT
+251 WIRDF
-260 TVGVVWQGFPG
+260 TVGTPAGVIWKGSPG
-271 VTLSDPVAGRLLMGT
+271 VTLSDPVAGRLTIGPKS
-286 VAGTFNWMTLWDTT
+286 GTFSWMTLWDTT
-300 ITFSFSWSN
+300 ITFRFSWSN
-309 ISAIRNGS
+309 ISAIQKS
-317 VAVQVTHYKND
+317 KVAVEVTHYKND
-328 GTSAIVLIRS
+328 GTSAVVLTRS
-338 WSSGS
+338 WSTGS

-349 NIPMEAGEH
+349 DIQMEAGEH
-358 ILVSGSLATVNPSAN
+358 ILVSGTLAVITNPVSSF
-373 QYDMR
+373 DMR
-378 FPVSITAPP
+378 FPVNITAPP

-420 FFQLFGLTIDVNPAT
+420 FVQLFGLTVDVNPAT
-435 KVARAYSVQEF
+435 KVARAYSIQEF
-446 YNRRSSSG
+446 YNRQSSSG

-463 GKDTKLTFQLSNY
+463 GKDTKLTFQLSSY

-514 GFLAGLNQTLY
+514 GFLAGLNQKLY
-525 DEDTTDKVH
+525 DAGTTNKTH
-534 TIANYPIWTVNR
+534 TLANYPIWTINR
-546 GRVENGEMTETTWEY
+546 GRMENGEMTETTWEY
-561 NALSKPMV
+561 NVLSKPMV
-569 VHVNKSDYMWPQVS
+569 VHIDKSDYMRPVVR
-583 VGYTL
+583 VGYT
-588 IRVRLFTAYFKN
+588 RTQVRLYTANFKN

-622 LQTQILLDSLDIQS
+622 LQVQILLDSLDIQS
-636 LDLFDPIWLEE
+636 LDLFNPIWLEE
-647 PGFWFYVSKINNFQ
+647 HGFWFYVSKINNFQ
-661 AEKITKVDLIRM
+661 AGKIPKVDLIRM

>member
-1 MDKLSG
+1 
-7 DMNYELLMKGI
+7 MNYELLMKGI
-18 DGEVWSLDLPLDAPA
+18 DGKVWSLDLPLDAPA
-33 MNYQTNNLAE
+33 MNYQINNLAE

-71 VIGSG
+71 VVGSG
-76 SYVPYMRFPCQL
+76 SSVPYMKFPCQL

-93 LISPVGAVLNIVDVS
+93 LISPAGAVLNIVDVS
-108 DESIGIQIIGATA
+108 DTSIGIQILGATV

-142 KWYTDTMGQIE
+142 KWYTDTMGQTE
-153 RRLVGPEGVKVLYFW
+153 RYLSGPEKAKVLYFW

-177 NIPPISMEAIQQVR
+177 NFPPFAMEAIRQVS

-205 VTWIFAR
+205 VTWIFDQA
-212 EGYSLETDVDPVD
+212 GYSLETDVDSDD
-225 RDEMFL
+225 RAGLFL

-236 VLADNPNAPKASGTG
+236 VLANNPKAPKASGTG
-251 WIQDPPIGT
+251 WIRNPSIGT
-260 TVGVVWQGFPG
+260 TGVTWKGSPG
-271 VTLSDPVAGRLLMGT
+271 VTLKDPVAGRLT
-286 VAGTFNWMTLWDTT
+286 IDSVPGTFNWMTLWDTT
-300 ITFSFSWSN
+300 ITFKFSWSN
-309 ISAIRNGS
+309 ISAIQKSN
-317 VAVQVTHYKND
+317 VAVKVTHYKND
-328 GTSAIVLIRS
+328 GTSAVVLTKS
-338 WSSGS
+338 WLSGSS

-349 NIPMEAGEH
+349 NIQMEAGEY
-358 ILVSGSLATVNPSAN
+358 ILVSGNLTMVTNPENSF
-373 QYDMR
+373 DMR

-420 FFQLFGLTIDVNPAT
+420 FVQLFGLTVDVNPIT

-463 GKDTKLTFQLSNY
+463 GKDTKLTFQLSSY
-476 AQSNEIK
+476 AQSNEVK

-514 GFLAGLNQTLY
+514 GFLAGLNQRLY
-525 DEDTTDKVH
+525 DADITNATH
-534 TIANYPIWTVNR
+534 TLANYPIWTVNR
-546 GRVENGEMTETTWEY
+546 GRMENGEMIETTWEY
-561 NALSKPMV
+561 NVLSKPMV
-569 VHVNKSDYMWPQVS
+569 VHINKSDFMRPKVR
-583 VGYTL
+583 VGRTL
-588 IRVRLFTAYFKN
+588 TQVRLYTAYFRK
-600 LNYYVPKYYDK
+600 LGYYVPKYYGK

-622 LQTQILLDSLDIQS
+622 LQVQILLDSLDIQS
-636 LDLFDPIWLEE
+636 LDLFNPIWLEE
-647 PGFWFYVSKINNFQ
+647 HGFWFYVSKINNFQ
-661 AEKITKVDLIRM
+661 AGKISKVDLIRM

>member
-1 MDKLSG
+1 
-7 DMNYELLMKGI
+7 MNYELLMKGI

-33 MNYQTNNLAE
+33 MNYQINNLAE

-71 VIGSG
+71 VVGSG
-76 SYVPYMRFPCQL
+76 SYVPYMKFPCQL

-93 LISPVGAVLNIVDVS
+93 LISPAGAVLNIVDVS
-108 DESIGIQIIGATA
+108 DTSIGIQILGATA

-136 DGMFLL
+136 TGMFLL
-142 KWYTDTMGQIE
+142 KWYTDTMGQSE
-153 RRLVGPEGVKVLYFW
+153 RYLSGPEESKVLYFW

-177 NIPPISMEAIQQVR
+177 NVPPISTEAIQEVR

-205 VTWIFAR
+205 VTWIFDRA
-212 EGYSLETDVDPVD
+212 GYSLETDVDSVD
-225 RDEMFL
+225 RAEMFL

-236 VLADNPNAPKASGTG
+236 VLADNPNVPEASGTG
-251 WIQDPPIGT
+251 WIRDLPPGGLA
-260 TVGVVWQGFPG
+260 GVTWQGSPG
-271 VTLSDPVAGRLLMGT
+271 VTLRDPVAGRLTINPIPGE
-286 VAGTFNWMTLWDTT
+286 FSWMTIWDTT

-309 ISAIRNGS
+309 TSAIQRGTVS
-317 VAVQVTHYKND
+317 VRVTHYKND
-328 GTSAIVLIRS
+328 GTSAIVLTRS
-338 WSSGS
+338 WTSGS

-349 NIPMEAGEH
+349 DIPMEAGEH
-358 ILVSGSLATVNPSAN
+358 ILVSGTLVAGNFTTN

-378 FPVSITAPP
+378 FPVSITAPIP
-387 VPETSPGDKPQ
+387 PETSPGDRPY

-420 FFQLFGLTIDVNPAT
+420 FLQLFGLTIDVNSAT
-435 KVARAYSVQEF
+435 KVSRAYSVQES

-463 GKDTKLTFQLSNY
+463 GKDTKLTFQLSSY

-525 DEDTTDKVH
+525 DAGSTQKVH
-534 TIANYPIWTVNR
+534 TLANYPIWTINR
-546 GRVENGEMTETTWEY
+546 GRMENGEMTETTWEY

-569 VHVNKSDYMWPQVS
+569 VHINKSDYLRPQVS

-588 IRVRLFTAYFKN
+588 TPIRLYTAYFKS

-636 LDLFDPIWLEE
+636 LDLFNPIWLEE
-647 PGFWFYVSKINNFQ
+647 HGFWFYVSKINNFQ
-661 AEKITKVDLIRM
+661 AGKITKVDLIRM

>member
-1 MDKLSG
+1 
-7 DMNYELLMKGI
+7 MNYELLMKGI
-18 DGEVWSLDLPLDAPA
+18 DGKVWSLDLPLDAPA
-33 MNYQTNNLAE
+33 MNYQINNLSE

-71 VIGSG
+71 EVGSG
-76 SYVPYMRFPCQL
+76 SGVPYMKFPCQL

-93 LISPVGAVLNIVDVS
+93 LISPAGAILNIVDVS
-108 DESIGIQIIGATA
+108 DTSIGVQILGATV

-142 KWYTDTMGQIE
+142 KWYTNTMGQTE
-153 RRLVGPEGVKVLYFW
+153 RYLSGPEKVKVLYFW

-177 NIPPISMEAIQQVR
+177 NFPPFVMEAIRQVS

-205 VTWIFAR
+205 VTWIFDRA
-212 EGYSLETDVDPVD
+212 GYSLETDVDPVD
-225 RDEMFL
+225 RAEMFL

-236 VLADNPNAPKASGTG
+236 VLADDPKAPRASGIG
-251 WIQDPPIGT
+251 WIRNF
-260 TVGVVWQGFPG
+260 TVGTPAGVIWKGSPG
-271 VTLSDPVAGRLLMGT
+271 VTLSDPVAGRLTIGPGS
-286 VAGTFNWMTLWDTT
+286 GTFSWMTLWDTT
-300 ITFSFSWSN
+300 ITFRFSWSN
-309 ISAIRNGS
+309 ISAIQKSS
-317 VAVQVTHYKND
+317 VAIKVTHYKND
-328 GTSAIVLIRS
+328 GTSAVVLTRS

-349 NIPMEAGEH
+349 DIQMEAGEH
-358 ILVSGSLATVNPSAN
+358 ILVAGTLSVITNPGNSF
-373 QYDMR
+373 DMR

-420 FFQLFGLTIDVNPAT
+420 FVQLFGLIVDVDPGT
-435 KVARAYSVQEF
+435 KVARAYSIQEL

-463 GKDTKLTFQLSNY
+463 GKDTKLTFQLSSY

-514 GFLAGLNQTLY
+514 GFLAGLNQSLY
-525 DEDTTDKVH
+525 DADITNKTH
-534 TIANYPIWTVNR
+534 TLANYPIWTVNR
-546 GRVENGEMTETTWEY
+546 GRMENGEMTETTWEY
-561 NALSKPMV
+561 NVLSKPMV
-569 VHVNKSDYMWPQVS
+569 VHIDKSDFMRPKVK
-583 VGYTL
+583 VGNTL
-588 IRVRLFTAYFKN
+588 TQIRLYTAYFKN

-611 LINNILKRPKI
+611 LINNVLKRPKI
-622 LQTQILLDSLDIQS
+622 LQVQILLDSLDIQS
-636 LDLFDPIWLEE
+636 LDLFNPIWLEE
-647 PGFWFYVSKINNFQ
+647 HGFWFYVSKINNFQ
-661 AEKITKVDLIRM
+661 AGKISKVDLIRM

>member
-1 MDKLSG
+1 MRG
-7 DMNYELLMKGI
+7 V
-18 DGEVWSLDLPLDAPA
+18 DGKVWSLDLPLDAPA
-33 MNYQTNNLAE
+33 MNYQINNLAE

-52 QRISLPRTTHNE
+52 QRISLPRTTYNE

-71 VIGSG
+71 EIGSG
-76 SYVPYMRFPCQL
+76 SDVPYMKFPCQL

-93 LISPVGAVLNIVDVS
+93 LLSPVGAVLNIVDVS
-108 DESIGIQIIGATA
+108 DESIGVQIIGATA
-121 DLFDTLNNTD
+121 DLFNTLNNTD

-142 KWYTDTMGQIE
+142 KWYTDTMGQTE
-153 RRLVGPEGVKVLYFW
+153 RYLTSPNKAKVLYFW

-177 NIPPISMEAIQQVR
+177 NTPPVWMEAIRQVR

-225 RDEMFL
+225 RAEMFL

-236 VLADNPNAPKASGTG
+236 VLADNPNAPEVSGVG
-251 WIQDPPIGT
+251 WIQNPPIGT
-260 TVGVVWQGFPG
+260 TVGVGWQDSHG
-271 VTLSDPVAGRLLMGT
+271 VPLKDPIAGRLIMGT
-286 VAGTFNWMTLWDTT
+286 DPGTFSWMTLWDTT
-300 ITFSFSWSN
+300 ITFSFAWSN
-309 ISAIRNGS
+309 NFSIQNDSI
-317 VAVQVTHYKND
+317 VVQVTHYKND
-328 GTSAIVLIRS
+328 GTNAIVLTRS
-338 WSSGS
+338 WTKVSSGS
-343 SGSASV
+343 VSV
-349 NIPMEAGEH
+349 DIPMEEGEH
-358 ILVSGSLATVNPSAN
+358 ILVSGTLTTVDLSD
-373 QYDMR
+373 QYYIR

-420 FFQLFGLTIDVNPAT
+420 FFQLLGLTIDVNPTT

-514 GFLAGLNQTLY
+514 GFLSGLNQDLR
-525 DEDTTDKVH
+525 DTETTNKVH
-534 TIANYPIWTVNR
+534 TLANYPIWTINR
-546 GRVENGEMTETTWEY
+546 ARMENGEMTEATWEY

-569 VHVNKSDYMWPQVS
+569 VHINKSDYMWPQVS

-588 IRVRLFTAYFKN
+588 TRVRLYTAYFKN
-600 LNYYVPKYYDK
+600 LNYYIPKYYDK
-611 LINNILKRPKI
+611 FINNILKRPKI
-622 LQTQILLDSLDIQS
+622 LQTQVLLNSFDIQS
-636 LDLFDPIWLEE
+636 LDLFNPIWLEE
-647 PGFWFYVSKINNFQ
+647 HGFWFYVSKINNFQ
-661 AEKITKVDLIRM
+661 AGKITKVDLIRM

>member
-1 MDKLSG
+1 
-7 DMNYELLMKGI
+7 MNYELLMKGI

-33 MNYQTNNLAE
+33 MNYQINNLAE

-71 VIGSG
+71 VVGSG
-76 SYVPYMRFPCQL
+76 SGVPYMRFPCQL

-93 LISPVGAVLNIVDVS
+93 LISPAGAVLNIVDVS
-108 DESIGIQIIGATA
+108 DTSIGVQILGATV

-142 KWYTDTMGQIE
+142 KWYTDTMGQTE
-153 RRLVGPEGVKVLYFW
+153 RYLSGSGEAKVLYFW

-177 NIPPISMEAIQQVR
+177 NFPPFAMEAIRQVR

-205 VTWIFAR
+205 VTWIFDRA
-212 EGYSLETDVDPVD
+212 GYSLETDVDPVD
-225 RDEMFL
+225 RAEMFL

-236 VLADNPNAPKASGTG
+236 VLADDPKAPRASGIG
-251 WIQDPPIGT
+251 WIRNP
-260 TVGVVWQGFPG
+260 TVGTPTGVIWKGSPG
-271 VTLSDPVAGRLLMGT
+271 VTLSDPVAGRLTIGPGS
-286 VAGTFNWMTLWDTT
+286 GTFSWMTLWDTT
-300 ITFSFSWSN
+300 ITFRFSWSN
-309 ISAIRNGS
+309 ISAIQKSS
-317 VAVQVTHYKND
+317 VAVKVTHYKND
-328 GTSAIVLIRS
+328 GTSAVVLTRS

-343 SGSASV
+343 SGNVSV
-349 NIPMEAGEH
+349 DIQMEAGEH
-358 ILVSGSLATVNPSAN
+358 ILVSGTLAIVTNPGSSF
-373 QYDMR
+373 DMR

-420 FFQLFGLTIDVNPAT
+420 FVQLFGLTVDVNPVT
-435 KVARAYSVQEF
+435 KVARAYSIREF
-446 YNRRSSSG
+446 YNRQSSSG

-463 GKDTKLTFQLSNY
+463 GKDTKLTFQLSSY

-514 GFLAGLNQTLY
+514 GFLAGLNQSLY
-525 DEDTTDKVH
+525 DADTTNKIH
-534 TIANYPIWTVNR
+534 TLANYPIWTINR
-546 GRVENGEMTETTWEY
+546 GRMENGEVTETTWEY
-561 NALSKPMV
+561 NVLSKPMV
-569 VHVNKSDYMWPQVS
+569 VHIDKSDYMRPKVR
-583 VGYTL
+583 VGNTTTQ
-588 IRVRLFTAYFKN
+588 VRLYTAYFKN
-600 LNYYVPKYYDK
+600 LKYYVPKYYNK

-622 LQTQILLDSLDIQS
+622 LQVQILLDSLDIQS
-636 LDLFDPIWLEE
+636 LDLFNPIWLEE
-647 PGFWFYVSKINNFQ
+647 HGFWFYVSKINNFQ
-661 AEKITKVDLIRM
+661 ARKIPKVDLIRM

>member
-1 MDKLSG
+1 
-7 DMNYELLMKGI
+7 MNYELLMKGI

-33 MNYQTNNLAE
+33 MNYQINNLAE

-52 QRISLPRTTHNE
+52 QRISLPRTIHNE

-71 VIGSG
+71 VVGSDSG
-76 SYVPYMRFPCQL
+76 VPYMKFPCQL

-93 LISPVGAVLNIVDVS
+93 LISPAGAVLNIVDVS
-108 DESIGIQIIGATA
+108 DTSIGVQILGATV

-142 KWYTDTMGQIE
+142 KWYTDTMGQTE
-153 RRLVGPEGVKVLYFW
+153 RYLSGPEEVKVLYFW

-177 NIPPISMEAIQQVR
+177 NFPPFAMEAIRQVS

-205 VTWIFAR
+205 VTWIFDRA
-212 EGYSLETDVDPVD
+212 GYSLETDVDLVD
-225 RDEMFL
+225 RAEMFL

-236 VLADNPNAPKASGTG
+236 VLADDPKAPKASGVG
-251 WIQDPPIGT
+251 WIRNP
-260 TVGVVWQGFPG
+260 TVGTPTGVTWRGFPG
-271 VTLSDPVAGRLLMGT
+271 VSLSDPVDGRLT
-286 VAGTFNWMTLWDTT
+286 IDPTPGTFNWMTLWDTT
-300 ITFSFSWSN
+300 ITFKFSWSN
-309 ISAIRNGS
+309 ISAIQKSS
-317 VAVQVTHYKND
+317 VVVKVTHYKND
-328 GTSAIVLIRS
+328 GTSAVVLTRT

-349 NIPMEAGEH
+349 DIQMEAGEH
-358 ILVSGSLATVNPSAN
+358 ILVSGTFAMITNSGGSI
-373 QYDMR
+373 DMR

-420 FFQLFGLTIDVNPAT
+420 FVQLFGLTVDVNPVT
-435 KVARAYSVQEF
+435 KVARAYSIQEF

-463 GKDTKLTFQLSNY
+463 GKDTKLTFQLSSY
-476 AQSNEIK
+476 AQSNEMK

-490 NVTDS
+490 NVTNS
-495 YKFSIPDVNLQ
+495 YKFSVPDVNLQ

-514 GFLAGLNQTLY
+514 GFLAGLNQRLY
-525 DEDTTDKVH
+525 DADITNKTH
-534 TIANYPIWTVNR
+534 TLANYPIWTVNR
-546 GRVENGEMTETTWEY
+546 GRMENGKMTETTWEY
-561 NALSKPMV
+561 NVLSKPMV
-569 VHVNKSDYMWPQVS
+569 VHIDKSDYMRPKVR
-583 VGYTL
+583 VGRTFTQ
-588 IRVRLFTAYFKN
+588 VRLYPAYFKN
-600 LNYYVPKYYDK
+600 LNYYIPKYYNK

-622 LQTQILLDSLDIQS
+622 LQAQILLDSLDIQS
-636 LDLFDPIWLEE
+636 LDLFNPIWLEE
-647 PGFWFYVSKINNFQ
+647 HGFWFYVSKINNFQ
-661 AEKITKVDLIRM
+661 AGKISKVDLIRM

>member
-1 MDKLSG
+1 MRDT
-7 DMNYELLMKGI
+7 

-33 MNYQTNNLAE
+33 MNYQINNLAE

-64 QAFQFSF
+64 QAFQFSS

-76 SYVPYMRFPCQL
+76 SYVPYRRFPCQL

-93 LISPVGAVLNIVDVS
+93 LISPAGAVLSIVDVS
-108 DESIGIQIIGATA
+108 DESIGIQIVGATA
-121 DLFDTLNNTD
+121 DLFDTLNNID

-136 DGMFLL
+136 TGMFLL
-142 KWYTDTMGQIE
+142 KWYTDTMGQSE
-153 RRLVGPEGVKVLYFW
+153 RYLSGPEESKVLYFW

-177 NIPPISMEAIQQVR
+177 NIPPVSMEAIQQVR

-205 VTWIFAR
+205 VTWIFDRA
-212 EGYSLETDVDPVD
+212 GYSLETDVDSVD
-225 RDEMFL
+225 RSEMFL

-251 WIQDPPIGT
+251 WIKDTPPGGL
-260 TVGVVWQGFPG
+260 VGVIWQGSPG
-271 VTLSDPVAGRLLMGT
+271 VTLSDPVAGRLIINTIPGE
-286 VAGTFNWMTLWDTT
+286 FSWMTIWDTT

-309 ISAIRNGS
+309 TSAIQRGT
-317 VAVQVTHYKND
+317 VAVRVTHYKND
-328 GTSAIVLIRS
+328 GTSAIVLSRS
-338 WSSGS
+338 WTSGS
-343 SGSASV
+343 YGSVSV
-349 NIPMEAGEH
+349 DIPMEAGEH
-358 ILVSGSLATVNPSAN
+358 ILVYGSLLAGNFTTD

-378 FPVSITAPP
+378 FPVSITAPIP
-387 VPETSPGDKPQ
+387 PETSPGDRPY

-420 FFQLFGLTIDVNPAT
+420 FLQLFGLTIDVNPAT
-435 KVARAYSVQEF
+435 KVARAYSVQEI
-446 YNRRSSSG
+446 YNRRNSSG

-463 GKDTKLTFQLSNY
+463 GKDTKLTFQLSSY

-495 YKFSIPDVNLQ
+495 YKFSIQDVNLQ

-514 GFLAGLNQTLY
+514 GFLAGLNQALY
-525 DEDTTDKVH
+525 DEYTQKLH
-534 TIANYPIWTVNR
+534 TLANYPIWTINR
-546 GRVENGEMTETTWEY
+546 GRMENGEMTETTWEY

-569 VHVNKSDYMWPQVS
+569 VHINKYDYMEPKVS
-583 VGYTL
+583 VGYALTQ
-588 IRVRLFTAYFKN
+588 VRLYTARFKS
-600 LNYYVPKYYDK
+600 LNYYVPKYYGK
-611 LINNILKRPKI
+611 LIDNILKRPKI

-636 LDLFDPIWLEE
+636 LDLFNPIWLEE
-647 PGFWFYVSKINNFQ
+647 HGFWFYVSKINNFQ
-661 AEKITKVDLIRM
+661 AGKITKVDLIRM

>member
-1 MDKLSG
+1 MG
-7 DMNYELLMKGI
+7 YELLVRGV

-33 MNYQTNNLAE
+33 MSYQINNLAE

-64 QAFQFSF
+64 QAFQFGF
-71 VIGSG
+71 EIGSG
-76 SYVPYMRFPCQL
+76 SNVPYMKFPCQL

-93 LISPVGAVLNIVDVS
+93 LLSPVGSVLNIVDVS
-108 DESIGIQIIGATA
+108 DESIGVQIIGATA
-121 DLFDTLNNTD
+121 DLFNTINNTD
-131 AKDPG
+131 AKDTG
-136 DGMFLL
+136 NGMFLL
-142 KWYTDTMGQIE
+142 KWYTDTMGQTE
-153 RRLVGPEGVKVLYFW
+153 RYLTSPNGSKVLYFW

-177 NIPPISMEAIQQVR
+177 NTPPVGMEAIRQVR

-225 RDEMFL
+225 RAEMFL

-236 VLADNPNAPKASGTG
+236 VLADHPNAPEVSGVG
-251 WIQDPPIGT
+251 WIQNPPAGT
-260 TVGVVWQGFPG
+260 TAGVGWQDPHG
-271 VTLSDPVAGRLLMGT
+271 VPLKDPIAGRLTMG
-286 VAGTFNWMTLWDTT
+286 ANPGTFSWMTLWDTT
-300 ITFSFSWSN
+300 ITFRFEWSN
-309 ISAIRNGS
+309 NFSLRNDKIT
-317 VAVQVTHYKND
+317 VRVTHYKND
-328 GTSAIVLIRS
+328 GTNAVVLDRS
-338 WSSGS
+338 WTNLSSGK
-343 SGSASV
+343 V
-349 NIPMEAGEH
+349 WVDVPMEAGEH
-358 ILVSGSLATVNPSAN
+358 IWVSGTFTVVDLSEQN
-373 QYDMR
+373 YIR
-378 FPVSITAPP
+378 FPVSIIAPP

-435 KVARAYSVQEF
+435 KVVRAYSVQEF
-446 YNRRSSSG
+446 YNRRSSSRE
-454 KNWSDKLIK
+454 NWSDKLIK

-495 YKFSIPDVNLQ
+495 YKFRIPDANLQ

-514 GFLAGLNQTLY
+514 GFLSGLNQVLR
-525 DEDTTDKVH
+525 DIDTTNKVH
-534 TIANYPIWTVNR
+534 TLANYPIWTINR
-546 GRVENGEMTETTWEY
+546 GRMEGGEMTETTWEY

-569 VHVNKSDYMWPQVS
+569 VHINKSDYMWPQVS
-583 VGYTL
+583 VGYTN
-588 IRVRLFTAYFKN
+588 IRVRLYTAYFKN

-622 LQTQILLDSLDIQS
+622 LQTQVLLNSIDIQS
-636 LDLFDPIWLEE
+636 LDLFNPVWLEE
-647 PGFWFYVSKINNFQ
+647 HGFWFYVSKINNFQ
-661 AEKITKVDLIRM
+661 AGKITKVDLIRM

>member
-1 MDKLSG
+1 
-7 DMNYELLMKGI
+7 MNYELLMKGI

-33 MNYQTNNLAE
+33 MNYQINNLAE

-71 VIGSG
+71 VVGSDSG
-76 SYVPYMRFPCQL
+76 VPYMKFPCQL

-93 LISPVGAVLNIVDVS
+93 LISPAGAVLNIVDIS
-108 DESIGIQIIGATA
+108 DTSIGVQILGATV

-142 KWYTDTMGQIE
+142 KWYTDTMGQTE
-153 RRLVGPEGVKVLYFW
+153 RYLSGPEKAKVLYFW

-177 NIPPISMEAIQQVR
+177 NFPPSAMEAIRQVR

-205 VTWIFAR
+205 VTWIFDRA
-212 EGYSLETDVDPVD
+212 GYSLETDVDLVD
-225 RDEMFL
+225 RAEMFL

-236 VLADNPNAPKASGTG
+236 VLADNPKAPRASGIG
-251 WIQDPPIGT
+251 WIRNPSVGT
-260 TVGVVWQGFPG
+260 TGVTWKGSPG
-271 VTLSDPVAGRLLMGT
+271 VTLSDPVAGRLT
-286 VAGTFNWMTLWDTT
+286 IDSVAGTFNWMTLWDTT
-300 ITFSFSWSN
+300 ITFRISWSN
-309 ISAIRNGS
+309 ISAIQKSS
-317 VAVQVTHYKND
+317 VAVKVTHYKND
-328 GTSAIVLIRS
+328 GTSAVVLTRS
-338 WSSGS
+338 WSSGA

-349 NIPMEAGEH
+349 DIQMEEGEH
-358 ILVSGSLATVNPSAN
+358 ILVSGTLSMVVNPVGSF
-373 QYDMR
+373 DMR

-387 VPETSPGDKPQ
+387 VSETSPGDRPQ

-420 FFQLFGLTIDVNPAT
+420 FVQLFGLTVDVNPVT
-435 KVARAYSVQEF
+435 KVARAYSMQEF

-463 GKDTKLTFQLSNY
+463 GKDTKLTFQLSSY
-476 AQSNEIK
+476 AQSNEMK

-514 GFLAGLNQTLY
+514 GFLAGLNQRLY
-525 DEDTTDKVH
+525 DADVTNATH
-534 TIANYPIWTVNR
+534 TLANYPIWTVNR
-546 GRVENGEMTETTWEY
+546 GQMENGEMTETTWEY
-561 NALSKPMV
+561 NVLSKPMV
-569 VHVNKSDYMWPQVS
+569 VHIDKSDFMRPKVK
-583 VGYTL
+583 VGRTL
-588 IRVRLFTAYFKN
+588 TQIRLYTAYFKN
-600 LNYYVPKYYDK
+600 LKYYVPKYYDK

-622 LQTQILLDSLDIQS
+622 LQVQILLDSLDIQS
-636 LDLFDPIWLEE
+636 LDLFNPIWLEE
-647 PGFWFYVSKINNFQ
+647 HGFWFYVSKINNFQ
-661 AEKITKVDLIRM
+661 AGKIPKVDLIRM

>member
-1 MDKLSG
+1 
-7 DMNYELLMKGI
+7 MNYELLMKDS
-18 DGEVWSLDLPLDAPA
+18 DGEIWSLDLPLDAPA
-33 MNYQTNNLAE
+33 MNYQINNLAE

-64 QAFQFSF
+64 QAFQFSS

-76 SYVPYMRFPCQL
+76 SYVPYRRFPCQL

-93 LISPVGAVLNIVDVS
+93 LLSPAGAVLNIVDVS

-121 DLFDTLNNTD
+121 DLFDTFNNTD

-136 DGMFLL
+136 TGMFLL
-142 KWYTDTMGQIE
+142 KWYTDTMGQTE
-153 RRLVGPEGVKVLYFW
+153 RYLLGAGETPVLYFW

-177 NIPPISMEAIQQVR
+177 NIPPVSMEAIGQVR

-205 VTWIFAR
+205 VTWIFDR

-225 RDEMFL
+225 RAEMFL

-236 VLADNPNAPKASGTG
+236 VLADDPRAPKASGTG

-260 TVGVVWQGFPG
+260 TVGVIWQGYPG
-271 VTLSDPVAGRLLMGT
+271 VTLKDPVAGRLLMGT

-328 GTSAIVLIRS
+328 GTSAIVLTRS

-349 NIPMEAGEH
+349 DIPMEAGEH
-358 ILVSGSLATVNPSAN
+358 ILVSGSLATVNPSVN

-463 GKDTKLTFQLSNY
+463 GKDTKLTFQLSSY

-525 DEDTTDKVH
+525 DEDSTSKTH
-534 TIANYPIWTVNR
+534 TLANYPIWTINR
-546 GRVENGEMTETTWEY
+546 GRMENGEMTETTWEY

-569 VHVNKSDYMWPQVS
+569 VHINKSDYMWPQVS

-588 IRVRLFTAYFKN
+588 TRVRLYTAYFKN

-636 LDLFDPIWLEE
+636 LDLFNPIWLEE
-647 PGFWFYVSKINNFQ
+647 HGFWFYVSKINNFQ
-661 AEKITKVDLIRM
+661 AGKITKVDLIRM

>member
-1 MDKLSG
+1 
-7 DMNYELLMKGI
+7 MNYELLMKGI

-33 MNYQTNNLAE
+33 MNYQINNLAE

-71 VIGSG
+71 VVGSG
-76 SYVPYMRFPCQL
+76 SCVPYMKFPCQL

-93 LISPVGAVLNIVDVS
+93 LISPAGAVLNIVDVS
-108 DESIGIQIIGATA
+108 DTSIGVQILGATV

-142 KWYTDTMGQIE
+142 KWYTDTMGQTE
-153 RRLVGPEGVKVLYFW
+153 RYLSGPGEVKVLYFW

-177 NIPPISMEAIQQVR
+177 NFPPFAMEAIRQVG

-205 VTWIFAR
+205 VTWIFDRA
-212 EGYSLETDVDPVD
+212 GYSLETDVDPVD
-225 RDEMFL
+225 RAEMFL

-236 VLADNPNAPKASGTG
+236 VLADNPKAPRASGIG
-251 WIQDPPIGT
+251 WIRDF
-260 TVGVVWQGFPG
+260 TVGTPAGVIWEGSPG
-271 VTLSDPVAGRLLMGT
+271 VTLSDPVAGRLNIGPKS
-286 VAGTFNWMTLWDTT
+286 GTFSWMTLWDTT
-300 ITFSFSWSN
+300 ITFRFSWSN
-309 ISAIRNGS
+309 ISAIQNSS
-317 VAVQVTHYKND
+317 VAVKVTHYKND
-328 GTSAIVLIRS
+328 GTSAVVLTRS
-338 WSSGS
+338 WSTGS

-349 NIPMEAGEH
+349 DIQMEAGEH
-358 ILVSGSLATVNPSAN
+358 ILVSGTLAVITNPVSSF
-373 QYDMR
+373 DMR

-420 FFQLFGLTIDVNPAT
+420 FVQLFGLTVDVNPVT
-435 KVARAYSVQEF
+435 KVARAYSIQEF

-463 GKDTKLTFQLSNY
+463 GKDTKLTFQLSSY
-476 AQSNEIK
+476 AQANEIK

-514 GFLAGLNQTLY
+514 GFLAGLNQSLY
-525 DEDTTDKVH
+525 DAGNTNKIH
-534 TIANYPIWTVNR
+534 TLANYPIWTINR
-546 GRVENGEMTETTWEY
+546 GRMENGEVTETTWEY
-561 NALSKPMV
+561 NVLSKPMV
-569 VHVNKSDYMWPQVS
+569 VHINKSDYMRPVVR
-583 VGYTL
+583 VGYT
-588 IRVRLFTAYFKN
+588 RTQVRLYTAYFKN

-622 LQTQILLDSLDIQS
+622 LQVQILLDSLDIQS
-636 LDLFDPIWLEE
+636 LDLFNPIWLEE
-647 PGFWFYVSKINNFQ
+647 HGFWFYVSKINNFQ
-661 AEKITKVDLIRM
+661 AGKIPKVDLIRM

>member
-1 MDKLSG
+1 
-7 DMNYELLMKGI
+7 MNYELLMRDS
-18 DGEVWSLDLPLDAPA
+18 DGEIRSLDLPLDAPA
-33 MNYQTNNLAE
+33 MNYQINNLAE

-64 QAFQFSF
+64 QAFQFSS

-76 SYVPYMRFPCQL
+76 SYVPYRRFPCQL

-93 LISPVGAVLNIVDVS
+93 LLSPAGAVLNIVDVS
-108 DESIGIQIIGATA
+108 DESIGIQVIGAAA

-136 DGMFLL
+136 DGTFLL
-142 KWYTDTMGQIE
+142 RWYTDTMGQTE
-153 RRLVGPEGVKVLYFW
+153 QYLAGPEGTIILYYW

-177 NIPPISMEAIQQVR
+177 NTPPIPMEAIPEVR

-205 VTWIFAR
+205 VTWIFDR

-225 RDEMFL
+225 RAEMFL

-236 VLADNPNAPKASGTG
+236 VLADDPNVPKASGTG
-251 WIQDPPIGT
+251 WIQDPRPGDL
-260 TVGVVWQGFPG
+260 VGVRWQGLPG
-271 VTLSDPVAGRLLMGT
+271 VTLGDPVAGRLIIDTIPGE
-286 VAGTFNWMTLWDTT
+286 FSWMTLWDTT

-309 ISAIRNGS
+309 ISPITGVS
-317 VAVQVTHYKND
+317 VGVRVTHYKND
-328 GTSAIVLIRS
+328 GTDAIVLSRS
-338 WSSGS
+338 WTYGS
-343 SGSASV
+343 SASV
-349 NIPMEAGEH
+349 SVDIPMEAGEH
-358 ILVSGSLATVNPSAN
+358 ILVSGTLLVGSSPVN
-373 QYDMR
+373 QCDMR
-378 FPVSITAPP
+378 FPVSITAPIP
-387 VPETSPGDKPQ
+387 PETSPGDKPY

-420 FFQLFGLTIDVNPAT
+420 FLQLFGLTIDVNPAT
-435 KVARAYSVQEF
+435 KVARAYSVREL

-463 GKDTKLTFQLSNY
+463 GKDTKLTFQLSGY

-490 NVTDS
+490 SVTDS
-495 YKFSIPDVNLQ
+495 YKFSIQDVNLQ

-514 GFLAGLNQTLY
+514 GLLAGLNQALY
-525 DEDTTDKVH
+525 DEYTQRLH
-534 TIANYPIWTVNR
+534 TLANYPIWTINR
-546 GRVENGEMTETTWEY
+546 GRMENGEMTETTWEY
-561 NALSKPMV
+561 NALNKPMV
-569 VHVNKSDYMWPQVS
+569 VHINKSDYMEPKVS

-588 IRVRLFTAYFKN
+588 TQVRLYTARFKS
-600 LNYYVPKYYDK
+600 LNYYVPKYYGK
-611 LINNILKRPKI
+611 LIDNILKRPKI

-636 LDLFDPIWLEE
+636 LDLFNPIWLEE
-647 PGFWFYVSKINNFQ
+647 HGFWFYVSKINNFQ
-661 AEKITKVDLIRM
+661 AGKITKVDLIRM

>member
-1 MDKLSG
+1 
-7 DMNYELLMKGI
+7 MNYELLMKGI

-33 MNYQTNNLAE
+33 MNYQINNLAE

-71 VIGSG
+71 VVGSG
-76 SYVPYMRFPCQL
+76 SYVPYMKFPCQL

-93 LISPVGAVLNIVDVS
+93 LISPAGAVLNIVDVS
-108 DESIGIQIIGATA
+108 DTSIGVQILGATA

-136 DGMFLL
+136 TGMFLL
-142 KWYTDTMGQIE
+142 KWYTDTMGQTK
-153 RRLVGPEGVKVLYFW
+153 RYLSGPEGVKVLYFW

-177 NIPPISMEAIQQVR
+177 NVPPVSMEAIGQVR
-191 ELDKFYPHLNWYDL
+191 ELDKFYPHLNWHDL
-205 VTWIFAR
+205 ITWIFDR

-225 RDEMFL
+225 RAEMFL

-236 VLADNPNAPKASGTG
+236 VLADNPNVPKASGTG
-251 WIQDPPIGT
+251 WVKNTPPGGLA
-260 TVGVVWQGFPG
+260 GVIWQGSPG
-271 VTLSDPVAGRLLMGT
+271 VTLSDPVAGRLIIDTIPGE
-286 VAGTFNWMTLWDTT
+286 FSWMTLWDTT

-309 ISAIRNGS
+309 TSVISRGTVS
-317 VAVQVTHYKND
+317 VRVTHYKND
-328 GTSAIVLIRS
+328 GTDAIVLTRS
-338 WSSGS
+338 WTSGS
-343 SGSASV
+343 YGSVSV
-349 NIPMEAGEH
+349 DIPMEAGEH
-358 ILVSGSLATVNPSAN
+358 ILVSGSLLAGNFTTD

-378 FPVSITAPP
+378 FPVSITAPIP
-387 VPETSPGDKPQ
+387 PETSPGDRPY

-435 KVARAYSVQEF
+435 KVARAYSVQEI
-446 YNRRSSSG
+446 YNRRNSSG

-463 GKDTKLTFQLSNY
+463 GKDTKLTFQLSSY
-476 AQSNEIK
+476 ARSNEIK

-495 YKFSIPDVNLQ
+495 YKFSVQDVNLQ

-514 GFLAGLNQTLY
+514 GLLAGLNQALY
-525 DEDTTDKVH
+525 DEYTQRLH
-534 TIANYPIWTVNR
+534 TLANYPIWTINR
-546 GRVENGEMTETTWEY
+546 GRMENGEMTETTWEY

-569 VHVNKSDYMWPQVS
+569 VHINKYDYMEPKVS

-588 IRVRLFTAYFKN
+588 TQVRLYTARFQS
-600 LNYYVPKYYDK
+600 LNYYVPKYYGK
-611 LINNILKRPKI
+611 LIDNILKRPKI

-636 LDLFDPIWLEE
+636 LDLFNPIWLEE
-647 PGFWFYVSKINNFQ
+647 HGFWFYVSKINNFQ
-661 AEKITKVDLIRM
+661 AGKITKVDLIRM

>member
-1 MDKLSG
+1 
-7 DMNYELLMKGI
+7 MNYELLMKGI

-33 MNYQTNNLAE
+33 MNYQINNLAE

-71 VIGSG
+71 VVGSG
-76 SYVPYMRFPCQL
+76 SYVPYMKFPCQL

-93 LISPVGAVLNIVDVS
+93 LISPAGAVLNIIDVS
-108 DESIGIQIIGATA
+108 DTSIGVQILGATA

-136 DGMFLL
+136 TGMFLL
-142 KWYTDTMGQIE
+142 KWYTDTMGQSK
-153 RRLVGPEGVKVLYFW
+153 RYLSGPEEAKVAYFW

-177 NIPPISMEAIQQVR
+177 NVPPISTEAIQEVR

-205 VTWIFAR
+205 VTWIFDR

-225 RDEMFL
+225 RAEMFL

-236 VLADNPNAPKASGTG
+236 VLADNPNVPEASGTG
-251 WIQDPPIGT
+251 WIRDTPPGGLA
-260 TVGVVWQGFPG
+260 GVTWQGSPG
-271 VTLSDPVAGRLLMGT
+271 VTLSDPVAGRLT
-286 VAGTFNWMTLWDTT
+286 VDTMPGTFNWMTLWDTT
-300 ITFSFSWSN
+300 ITFSLSWSN
-309 ISAIRNGS
+309 TSAIRRGS
-317 VAVQVTHYKND
+317 VTVRVTHYKND
-328 GTSAIVLIRS
+328 GTSAIVLTRS

-349 NIPMEAGEH
+349 DIPMEAGEH
-358 ILVSGSLATVNPSAN
+358 IEVYGSLLAGSFTTD

-378 FPVSITAPP
+378 FPVSITAPIP
-387 VPETSPGDKPQ
+387 PETSPGDKPY

-420 FFQLFGLTIDVNPAT
+420 FFQLFGLTIDVNSAT
-435 KVARAYSVQEF
+435 KVARAYSVQEL

-463 GKDTKLTFQLSNY
+463 GKDTKLTFQLSSY

-525 DEDTTDKVH
+525 DAGSTQRLH
-534 TIANYPIWTVNR
+534 TLANYPIWTINR
-546 GRVENGEMTETTWEY
+546 GRMENGEMTETTWEH
-561 NALSKPMV
+561 NVLSKPMV
-569 VHVNKSDYMWPQVS
+569 VHINKSDYLRPQVS

-588 IRVRLFTAYFKN
+588 TPIRLYTAYFKN

-611 LINNILKRPKI
+611 LINNILKRPKT

-636 LDLFDPIWLEE
+636 LDLFNPIWLEE
-647 PGFWFYVSKINNFQ
+647 HGFWFYVSKINNFQ
-661 AEKITKVDLIRM
+661 AGKITKVDLIRM

>member
-1 MDKLSG
+1 
-7 DMNYELLMKGI
+7 MNYELLMKGI
-18 DGEVWSLDLPLDAPA
+18 DGKVWSLDLPLDAPA
-33 MNYQTNNLAE
+33 MNYQINNLAE

-71 VIGSG
+71 VVGSG
-76 SYVPYMRFPCQL
+76 SHVPYMKFPCQL

-93 LISPVGAVLNIVDVS
+93 LISPAGAVLNIVDVS
-108 DESIGIQIIGATA
+108 DTSIGVQILGATV

-136 DGMFLL
+136 DGTFLF
-142 KWYTDTMGQIE
+142 KWYTDTMGQTE
-153 RRLVGPEGVKVLYFW
+153 RYLSGPEGVKVLYFW

-177 NIPPISMEAIQQVR
+177 NFPPSAMEAIRQVS

-205 VTWIFAR
+205 VTWIFDRA
-212 EGYSLETDVDPVD
+212 GYSLETDVDPVD
-225 RDEMFL
+225 QAEMFL

-236 VLADNPNAPKASGTG
+236 VLADNPKAPKASGIG
-251 WIQDPPIGT
+251 WIRNPSVGT
-260 TVGVVWQGFPG
+260 TGVTWKGSPG
-271 VTLSDPVAGRLLMGT
+271 VTLSDPVAGRLT
-286 VAGTFNWMTLWDTT
+286 IDPVPGTFNWMTLWDTT
-300 ITFSFSWSN
+300 ITFKLSWSN
-309 ISAIRNGS
+309 ISAIQKSS
-317 VAVQVTHYKND
+317 VAFKVTHYKND
-328 GTSAIVLIRS
+328 GTSAVVLTRS

-349 NIPMEAGEH
+349 DIQMEAGEH
-358 ILVSGSLATVNPSAN
+358 ILVSGTLAIAVKPSN
-373 QYDMR
+373 SFDMR

-420 FFQLFGLTIDVNPAT
+420 FVQLFGLTVDVNPVT
-435 KVARAYSVQEF
+435 KVARAYSIQEF

-463 GKDTKLTFQLSNY
+463 GKDTKLTFQLSSY
-476 AQSNEIK
+476 AQSNEMK

-514 GFLAGLNQTLY
+514 GFLAGLNQRLY
-525 DEDTTDKVH
+525 DADITNETH
-534 TIANYPIWTVNR
+534 TLANYPIWTVNR
-546 GRVENGEMTETTWEY
+546 GRMENGEMTETTWEY
-561 NALSKPMV
+561 NVLSKPMV
-569 VHVNKSDYMWPQVS
+569 VHINKSDYMRPKVR
-583 VGYTL
+583 VGRTL
-588 IRVRLFTAYFKN
+588 TQVRLYTAYFKN
-600 LNYYVPKYYDK
+600 LKYYVPKYYDK
-611 LINNILKRPKI
+611 LINNVLKSPKI
-622 LQTQILLDSLDIQS
+622 LQVQILLDSLDIQS
-636 LDLFDPIWLEE
+636 LDLFNPIWLEE
-647 PGFWFYVSKINNFQ
+647 HGFWFYVSKINNFQ
-661 AEKITKVDLIRM
+661 AGKIPKVDLIRM

>member
-1 MDKLSG
+1 
-7 DMNYELLMKGI
+7 MNYELLMKGI

-33 MNYQTNNLAE
+33 MNYQINNLTE

-71 VIGSG
+71 VVGSG
-76 SYVPYMRFPCQL
+76 SCVPYMKFPCQL

-93 LISPVGAVLNIVDVS
+93 LISPAGAVLNIVDVS
-108 DESIGIQIIGATA
+108 DTSIGVQILGATV

-142 KWYTDTMGQIE
+142 KWYMDTMGQTE
-153 RRLVGPEGVKVLYFW
+153 RYLSGPGEVKVLYFW

-177 NIPPISMEAIQQVR
+177 NFPPFAMEAIRQVG

-205 VTWIFAR
+205 VTWIFDRA
-212 EGYSLETDVDPVD
+212 GYSLETDVDPVD
-225 RDEMFL
+225 RAEMFL

-236 VLADNPNAPKASGTG
+236 VLADNPKAPGASGIG
-251 WIQDPPIGT
+251 WIRGF
-260 TVGVVWQGFPG
+260 TVGTPVGVIWEGSPG
-271 VTLSDPVAGRLLMGT
+271 ATLRDPVAGRLSIGPKS
-286 VAGTFNWMTLWDTT
+286 GTFSWMTLWDTT
-300 ITFSFSWSN
+300 ITFRFSWSN
-309 ISAIRNGS
+309 ISAIQKSS
-317 VAVQVTHYKND
+317 VAVKVTHYKND
-328 GTSAIVLIRS
+328 GTSAVVLTRS
-338 WSSGS
+338 WSTGS
-343 SGSASV
+343 SGRASV
-349 NIPMEAGEH
+349 DIQMEAGEH
-358 ILVSGSLATVNPSAN
+358 ILVSGTLAVVTNPVNSF
-373 QYDMR
+373 DMR

-420 FFQLFGLTIDVNPAT
+420 FVQLFGLTVDVNPVT
-435 KVARAYSVQEF
+435 KVARAYSIQEF

-463 GKDTKLTFQLSNY
+463 GKDTKLTFQLSSY

-514 GFLAGLNQTLY
+514 GFLAGLNQKLY
-525 DEDTTDKVH
+525 DAETTNKTH
-534 TIANYPIWTVNR
+534 TLANYPIWTINR
-546 GRVENGEMTETTWEY
+546 GRMENGEVTETTWEY
-561 NALSKPMV
+561 NVLSKPMV
-569 VHVNKSDYMWPQVS
+569 VHIDKSDYMRPVVR
-583 VGYTL
+583 VGYTRT
-588 IRVRLFTAYFKN
+588 RVRLYTAYFKN

-622 LQTQILLDSLDIQS
+622 LQVQILLDSLDIQS
-636 LDLFDPIWLEE
+636 LDLFNPIWLEE
-647 PGFWFYVSKINNFQ
+647 HGFWFYVSKINNFQ
-661 AEKITKVDLIRM
+661 AGKIPKVDLIRM

>member
-1 MDKLSG
+1 
-7 DMNYELLMKGI
+7 MNYELLMKGI

-33 MNYQTNNLAE
+33 MNYQINNLAE

-71 VIGSG
+71 VVGSG
-76 SYVPYMRFPCQL
+76 SRVPYMRFPCQL

-93 LISPVGAVLNIVDVS
+93 LISPAGAVLNIVDVS
-108 DESIGIQIIGATA
+108 DTSIGVQILGATV

-136 DGMFLL
+136 TGMFLL
-142 KWYTDTMGQIE
+142 KWYTDTMGRAE
-153 RRLVGPEGVKVLYFW
+153 RYLSGSEESKVLYFW
-168 LYATLQKNP
+168 LFATLQKNP
-177 NIPPISMEAIQQVR
+177 NVPPISMEAIWEVR

-205 VTWIFAR
+205 VTWIFDR

-225 RDEMFL
+225 RAEMFL

-251 WIQDPPIGT
+251 WIRDTPPGGLD
-260 TVGVVWQGFPG
+260 GVTWQGYPG
-271 VTLSDPVAGRLLMGT
+271 VTLSDPVTGRLLLDPIPGE
-286 VAGTFNWMTLWDTT
+286 FSWMTLWDTT

-309 ISAIRNGS
+309 TSAIQSGT

-328 GTSAIVLIRS
+328 GTDAIVLSKS
-338 WSSGS
+338 WTYGS
-343 SGSASV
+343 SGRVSV
-349 NIPMEAGEH
+349 DIPMEAGEH
-358 ILVSGSLATVNPSAN
+358 ILVYGSLRAGYSTTD

-378 FPVSITAPP
+378 FPVSITAPVP
-387 VPETSPGDKPQ
+387 PETSPGDRPY

-415 DIVKA
+415 DIVKG
-420 FFQLFGLTIDVNPAT
+420 FIQLFGLTIDVNPAT

-463 GKDTKLTFQLSNY
+463 GKDTKLTFQLSSY

-525 DEDTTDKVH
+525 DVGSTQRLH
-534 TIANYPIWTVNR
+534 TLANYPIWTINR
-546 GRVENGEMTETTWEY
+546 ARMENGEMTETTWEY

-569 VHVNKSDYMWPQVS
+569 VHINKSDYMRPEVR
-583 VGYTL
+583 VGYEL
-588 IRVRLFTAYFKN
+588 FPVRLYTARFKS
-600 LNYYVPKYYDK
+600 LNYYVPKYYGK

-622 LQTQILLDSLDIQS
+622 LQAQILLDSLDIQS
-636 LDLFDPIWLEE
+636 LDLFNPIWLEE
-647 PGFWFYVSKINNFQ
+647 HGFWFYVSKINNFQ
-661 AEKITKVDLIRM
+661 AGKISKVDLIRM

>member
-1 MDKLSG
+1 
-7 DMNYELLMKGI
+7 MNYELLMKGI
-18 DGEVWSLDLPLDAPA
+18 DGEVWSLDLPLDALA
-33 MNYQTNNLAE
+33 MNYQINNLAE

-52 QRISLPRTTHNE
+52 QRIGLPRTTHNE

-71 VIGSG
+71 VVGSD
-76 SYVPYMRFPCQL
+76 SCVPYMKFPCQL

-93 LISPVGAVLNIVDVS
+93 LISPAGAVLNIVDVS
-108 DESIGIQIIGATA
+108 DTSIGVQILGATV

-142 KWYTDTMGQIE
+142 KWYTDTMGQTE
-153 RRLVGPEGVKVLYFW
+153 RYLSGPGEVKILYFW

-177 NIPPISMEAIQQVR
+177 NFPPFAMEAIRQVG

-205 VTWIFAR
+205 VTWIFDRA
-212 EGYSLETDVDPVD
+212 GYSLETDVDPVD
-225 RDEMFL
+225 RAEMFL

-236 VLADNPNAPKASGTG
+236 VLADNPKAPGASGIG
-251 WIQDPPIGT
+251 WIRDF
-260 TVGVVWQGFPG
+260 TVGTPAGVIWKGSPG
-271 VTLSDPVAGRLLMGT
+271 VTLSDPVAGRLSIDPKP
-286 VAGTFNWMTLWDTT
+286 GTFSWMTLWDTT
-300 ITFSFSWSN
+300 ITFRFSWSN
-309 ISAIRNGS
+309 ISAIQKSR
-317 VAVQVTHYKND
+317 VAVEVTHYKND
-328 GTSAIVLIRS
+328 GTSAVVLTRS
-338 WSSGS
+338 WSTGS

-349 NIPMEAGEH
+349 DIQMEAGEH
-358 ILVSGSLATVNPSAN
+358 ILVSGTLTVITNPVSSF
-373 QYDMR
+373 DMR

-420 FFQLFGLTIDVNPAT
+420 FVQLFGLTVDVNPVT
-435 KVARAYSVQEF
+435 KVARAYSIQEF

-463 GKDTKLTFQLSNY
+463 GKDTKLTFQLSSY

-514 GFLAGLNQTLY
+514 GFLAGLNQKLY
-525 DEDTTDKVH
+525 DAGTTNKTH
-534 TIANYPIWTVNR
+534 TLANYPIWTINR
-546 GRVENGEMTETTWEY
+546 GRMENGEMTETTWEY
-561 NALSKPMV
+561 NVLSKPMV
-569 VHVNKSDYMWPQVS
+569 VHIDKSDFMRPEVR
-583 VGYTL
+583 VGYTRTR
-588 IRVRLFTAYFKN
+588 IRLYTAYFKN

-622 LQTQILLDSLDIQS
+622 LQVQILLDSLDIQS
-636 LDLFDPIWLEE
+636 LDLFNPIWLEE
-647 PGFWFYVSKINNFQ
+647 HGFWFYVSKINNFQ
-661 AEKITKVDLIRM
+661 AGKIPKVDLIRM

>member
-1 MDKLSG
+1 
-7 DMNYELLMKGI
+7 MKDAG
-18 DGEVWSLDLPLDAPA
+18 GEIWSLDLPLDAPA
-33 MNYQTNNLAE
+33 MNYQINNLAE

-52 QRISLPRTTHNE
+52 RRISLPRTTHNE
-64 QAFQFSF
+64 QAFQFSS

-76 SYVPYMRFPCQL
+76 SCVPYRRFPCQL

-93 LISPVGAVLNIVDVS
+93 LISPAGAVLNIVDVS

-136 DGMFLL
+136 DGGFLL
-142 KWYTDTMGQIE
+142 KWYTDTMGQTK
-153 RRLVGPEGVKVLYFW
+153 RYLLGPDEEPPVLYYW

-177 NIPPISMEAIQQVR
+177 NMPPIPMEAIPEVR

-205 VTWIFAR
+205 ITWIFDR

-225 RDEMFL
+225 RAEMFL

-236 VLADNPNAPKASGTG
+236 VLADNPNVPEASGTG
-251 WIQDPPIGT
+251 WVKDTPPGGLA
-260 TVGVVWQGFPG
+260 GVIWQGSPG
-271 VTLSDPVAGRLLMGT
+271 VTLSDPVAGRLIIDTIPGE
-286 VAGTFNWMTLWDTT
+286 FSWMTIWDTT

-309 ISAIRNGS
+309 ASAISRGTVS
-317 VAVQVTHYKND
+317 VRVTHYKND
-328 GTSAIVLIRS
+328 GTDAIVLSRS
-338 WSSGS
+338 WTSGS
-343 SGSASV
+343 YGSVSV
-349 NIPMEAGEH
+349 DIPMEAGEH
-358 ILVSGSLATVNPSAN
+358 ILVNGTLLAGHFTTD

-378 FPVSITAPP
+378 FPVSITAPIP
-387 VPETSPGDKPQ
+387 PETSPGDKPY

-420 FFQLFGLTIDVNPAT
+420 FLQLFGLTIDVNPAT
-435 KVARAYSVQEF
+435 KVARAYSVQEL

-463 GKDTKLTFQLSNY
+463 GKDTKLTFQLSSY

-490 NVTDS
+490 SVTDS
-495 YKFSIPDVNLQ
+495 YKFSIQDVNLQ

-514 GFLAGLNQTLY
+514 GFLAGLNQALY
-525 DEDTTDKVH
+525 DEYTQRLH
-534 TIANYPIWTVNR
+534 TLANYPIWTINR
-546 GRVENGEMTETTWEY
+546 GRMENGEMTETTWEY
-561 NALSKPMV
+561 NALNKPMV
-569 VHVNKSDYMWPQVS
+569 VHINKSDYMEPKVS

-588 IRVRLFTAYFKN
+588 TQVRLYTARFKS
-600 LNYYVPKYYDK
+600 LNYYVPKYYGK
-611 LINNILKRPKI
+611 LIDNMLKRPKI

-636 LDLFDPIWLEE
+636 LDLFSPIWLEE
-647 PGFWFYVSKINNFQ
+647 HGFWFYISKINNFQ
-661 AEKITKVDLIRM
+661 AGKITKVDLIRM

>member
-1 MDKLSG
+1 
-7 DMNYELLMKGI
+7 MNYELLMKGI
-18 DGEVWSLDLPLDAPA
+18 DGEVWSLDLPLDAPT
-33 MNYQTNNLAE
+33 MNYQINNLAE

-71 VIGSG
+71 VVGSG
-76 SYVPYMRFPCQL
+76 SEVPYMKFPCQL
-88 FYEGA
+88 FCEGA
-93 LISPVGAVLNIVDVS
+93 LISPAGSVLNIIDVS
-108 DESIGIQIIGATA
+108 DTSIGVQIIGATA

-142 KWYTDTMGQIE
+142 KWYTDTMGQTE
-153 RRLVGPEGVKVLYFW
+153 RYLSGPGEAKVLYFW

-177 NIPPISMEAIQQVR
+177 NFPPFAMEAIRQVS

-205 VTWIFAR
+205 VTWIFDRA
-212 EGYSLETDVDPVD
+212 GYSLETDVDPVD
-225 RDEMFL
+225 RAEMFL

-236 VLADNPNAPKASGTG
+236 VLADDPKAPGVSGIG
-251 WIQDPPIGT
+251 WIRNFTTGT
-260 TVGVVWQGFPG
+260 PTGVIWEGSPG
-271 VTLSDPVAGRLLMGT
+271 VTLKDPVAGRLT
-286 VAGTFNWMTLWDTT
+286 IDTQPGTFSWMTLWDTT
-300 ITFSFSWSN
+300 ITFRFSWSN
-309 ISAIRNGS
+309 ISAIQKSRVS
-317 VAVQVTHYKND
+317 VKVTHYKND
-328 GTSAIVLIRS
+328 GTSAVVLTRS

-349 NIPMEAGEH
+349 DIQMEAGEH
-358 ILVSGSLATVNPSAN
+358 ILVSGTLSVITNPGNSF
-373 QYDMR
+373 DMR

-420 FFQLFGLTIDVNPAT
+420 FVQLFGLTVDVNPAT
-435 KVARAYSVQEF
+435 KVARAYSMQEF

-463 GKDTKLTFQLSNY
+463 GEDTKLTFKLSSY
-476 AQSNEIK
+476 AQSNEMK

-514 GFLAGLNQTLY
+514 GFLAGLNQRLY
-525 DEDTTDKVH
+525 DADITNATH
-534 TIANYPIWTVNR
+534 TLANYPIWTVNR
-546 GRVENGEMTETTWEY
+546 GRMENGEMTETTWEY
-561 NALSKPMV
+561 NVLSKPMV
-569 VHVNKSDYMWPQVS
+569 VHIDKSDYMRPKVK
-583 VGYTL
+583 VGRVLTQ
-588 IRVRLFTAYFKN
+588 VRLYTAYFKK
-600 LNYYVPKYYDK
+600 LNYYVPKYYNK
-611 LINNILKRPKI
+611 LINNILKRPKT
-622 LQTQILLDSLDIQS
+622 LQVQILLDSLDIQS
-636 LDLFDPIWLEE
+636 LDLFNPIWLEE
-647 PGFWFYVSKINNFQ
+647 HGFWFYVSKINNFQ
-661 AEKITKVDLIRM
+661 AGKISKVDLIRM

>member
-1 MDKLSG
+1 
-7 DMNYELLMKGI
+7 MNYELLMKGI

-33 MNYQTNNLAE
+33 MNYQINNLAE

-71 VIGSG
+71 VVGSG
-76 SYVPYMRFPCQL
+76 SGVPYMKFPCQL

-93 LISPVGAVLNIVDVS
+93 LISPAGAVLNIVDVS
-108 DESIGIQIIGATA
+108 DTSIGVQILGATV

-142 KWYTDTMGQIE
+142 KWYTDTMGQTE
-153 RRLVGPEGVKVLYFW
+153 RYLSGPGEVKVLYFW

-177 NIPPISMEAIQQVR
+177 NFPPFAMEAIRQVR

-205 VTWIFAR
+205 VTWIFDRA
-212 EGYSLETDVDPVD
+212 GYSLETDVDLVD
-225 RDEMFL
+225 RAEMFL

-236 VLADNPNAPKASGTG
+236 VLADNPKAPRASGIG
-251 WIQDPPIGT
+251 WIRNF
-260 TVGVVWQGFPG
+260 TVGTPAGVIWEGSPG
-271 VTLSDPVAGRLLMGT
+271 VTLRDPVAGRLNIGPGS
-286 VAGTFNWMTLWDTT
+286 GTFSWMTLWDTT
-300 ITFSFSWSN
+300 ITFRFSWSN
-309 ISAIRNGS
+309 ISAIQKSS
-317 VAVQVTHYKND
+317 VSVKVTHYKND
-328 GTSAIVLIRS
+328 GTSAVVLTRS
-338 WSSGS
+338 WSTGS

-349 NIPMEAGEH
+349 DIQMEAGEH
-358 ILVSGSLATVNPSAN
+358 ILVSGTLAVITTPVSSF
-373 QYDMR
+373 DMR

-420 FFQLFGLTIDVNPAT
+420 FAQLFGLTVDVNPVT
-435 KVARAYSVQEF
+435 KVARAYSIQEF

-463 GKDTKLTFQLSNY
+463 GKDTKLTFQLSSY
-476 AQSNEIK
+476 AQSNEMK

-514 GFLAGLNQTLY
+514 GFLAGLNQSLY
-525 DEDTTDKVH
+525 DADNTNKIH
-534 TIANYPIWTVNR
+534 TLANYPIWTINR
-546 GRVENGEMTETTWEY
+546 GRMENGEVTETTWEY
-561 NALSKPMV
+561 NVLSKPMV
-569 VHVNKSDYMWPQVS
+569 VHINKSDYMRPKVR

-588 IRVRLFTAYFKN
+588 TQVRLYTAYFKN

-622 LQTQILLDSLDIQS
+622 LQVQILLDSLDIQS
-636 LDLFDPIWLEE
+636 LDLFNPIWLEE
-647 PGFWFYVSKINNFQ
+647 HGFWFYVSKINNFQ
-661 AEKITKVDLIRM
+661 AGKIPKVDLIRM

>member
-1 MDKLSG
+1 
-7 DMNYELLMKGI
+7 MNYELLMKGI

-33 MNYQTNNLAE
+33 MNYQINNLAE

-71 VIGSG
+71 VVGSG
-76 SYVPYMRFPCQL
+76 SYVPYMKFPCQL

-93 LISPVGAVLNIVDVS
+93 LISPAGAVLNIIDVS
-108 DESIGIQIIGATA
+108 DTSIGVQILGATA

-142 KWYTDTMGQIE
+142 KWYTDTMGQAE
-153 RRLVGPEGVKVLYFW
+153 RYLSGPEESKVLYFW

-177 NIPPISMEAIQQVR
+177 NVPPISTEAIQEVR

-205 VTWIFAR
+205 VTWIFDQA
-212 EGYSLETDVDPVD
+212 GYSLETDVDPVD
-225 RDEMFL
+225 RAEMFL

-251 WIQDPPIGT
+251 WIQDLPPGGLA
-260 TVGVVWQGFPG
+260 GVTWQGSPG
-271 VTLSDPVAGRLLMGT
+271 VPLSDPVAGRLTIDTTLGE
-286 VAGTFNWMTLWDTT
+286 FSWMTLWDTT

-309 ISAIRNGS
+309 TSAIQRGT
-317 VAVQVTHYKND
+317 VAVRVTHYKND
-328 GTSAIVLIRS
+328 GTSAIVLTRS
-338 WSSGS
+338 WTSGS

-349 NIPMEAGEH
+349 DIPMEAGEH
-358 ILVSGSLATVNPSAN
+358 ILVYGYLLAGSLTTD

-378 FPVSITAPP
+378 FPVSITAPIP
-387 VPETSPGDKPQ
+387 PETSPGDRPY

-420 FFQLFGLTIDVNPAT
+420 FFQLFGLTVDVNPAT

-463 GKDTKLTFQLSNY
+463 GKDTKLTFRLSSY

-525 DEDTTDKVH
+525 DAGSTQRLH
-534 TIANYPIWTVNR
+534 TLANYPIWTINR
-546 GRVENGEMTETTWEY
+546 GRMEDGEMTETTWEY

-569 VHVNKSDYMWPQVS
+569 VHINKSDYLRPQVR

-588 IRVRLFTAYFKN
+588 TPIRLCTARFKS
-600 LNYYVPKYYDK
+600 LNYYVPKYYGK
-611 LINNILKRPKI
+611 LIDNILKRPKI

-636 LDLFDPIWLEE
+636 LDLFNPIWLEE
-647 PGFWFYVSKINNFQ
+647 HGFWFYVSKINNFQ
-661 AEKITKVDLIRM
+661 AGKITEVDLIRM

>member
-1 MDKLSG
+1 
-7 DMNYELLMKGI
+7 MNYELLMKGI

-33 MNYQTNNLAE
+33 MNYQINNLAE

-71 VIGSG
+71 VVGSG
-76 SYVPYMRFPCQL
+76 SYVPYMKFPCQL

-108 DESIGIQIIGATA
+108 DTSIGVQILGATA

-142 KWYTDTMGQIE
+142 KWYTDTMELTE
-153 RRLVGPEGVKVLYFW
+153 RYLSGPEGTKVLYFW

-177 NIPPISMEAIQQVR
+177 NVPPISMEAIRQVR

-205 VTWIFAR
+205 VTWIFDRA
-212 EGYSLETDVDPVD
+212 GYSLETDVDSVD
-225 RDEMFL
+225 RSEMFL

-236 VLADNPNAPKASGTG
+236 VLADNPKAPKASGTG
-251 WIQDPPIGT
+251 WIQDPQIGT
-260 TVGVVWQGFPG
+260 TVGVIWQGYPG
-271 VTLSDPVAGRLLMGT
+271 ITLSDPVAGRLMMMDTGS
-286 VAGTFNWMTLWDTT
+286 GKFSWMTLWDTT
-300 ITFSFSWSN
+300 ITFSFAWSN
-309 ISAIRNGS
+309 GSAIRNGT
-317 VAVQVTHYKND
+317 VVVQVTHYKND
-328 GTSAIVLIRS
+328 GTNAVVLTRS

-349 NIPMEAGEH
+349 DIPMEAGEH

-373 QYDMR
+373 QYNMR

-387 VPETSPGDKPQ
+387 VSETSPGDKPQ

-435 KVARAYSVQEF
+435 KVARAYSVREF

-463 GKDTKLTFQLSNY
+463 GKDTKLTFQLSSY
-476 AQSNEIK
+476 AQTNEIK
-483 LEDNKDN
+483 LGDNKDN

-514 GFLAGLNQTLY
+514 GFLAGLNQDLY
-525 DEDTTDKVH
+525 DWDTTNKLH
-534 TIANYPIWTVNR
+534 KLANYPIWTINR
-546 GRVENGEMTETTWEY
+546 GRMENGEMTETTWEY

-569 VHVNKSDYMWPQVS
+569 VHVNESDYMRPQIR
-583 VGYTL
+583 VGYALTRVTL
-588 IRVRLFTAYFKN
+588 RTAYFKN
-600 LNYYVPKYYDK
+600 LNYYVPKYYGK

-622 LQTQILLDSLDIQS
+622 LQTQILLDPLDIQG

-647 PGFWFYVSKINNFQ
+647 HGFWFYVSKINNFQ
-661 AEKITKVDLIRM
+661 AGKITKVDLIRM